1 MLQRLL
7 TLLLLSL
14 ILLPPAARADDAI
27 DQIEALL
34 QSVPKSDTPE
44 NQKLRESYQQALQF
58 AREAERY
65 REQSKAY
72 QQILIDY
79 PKESARLKESLHNY
93 QPADRPPLTSLKEEP
108 LRQAIGLSS
117 NRQLNLR
124 KERQGVMDSLNQ
136 LESTGQEYHLRVDD
150 LRKQLQLTRSQL
162 ERLSFSSESDRQQEA
177 QLLLTRM
184 KEQSLSDRI
193 QMLELEQLSAQQRN
207 DLGKLKLQELNLAIA
222 DEDEWQASLLTQQN
236 QLRRE
241 KTEQALEESER
252 LRKQLTTDM
261 PLLLEQQQQN
271 QALSIQLGTLED
283 QIERVQDE
291 QRSVDKNLFE
301 LNELVNSV
309 REQLEWLQISNAYG
323 ENLRSKLSDLP
334 PLFPLDKLESAIV
347 NARMAKYQ
355 YESEQDGLKDTRQLR
370 DKLLAE
376 EEVTLDRP
384 QLSVLDNLLKARR
397 QLLTRLNDASDTLI
411 QEQTRLKLLYSRQN
425 SKIDEIREI
434 SASHLFWM
442 PDVRPF
448 TPQVMLGIPAALTL
462 AFNPDNWLQLPYAI
476 AENNPLSLTLAGIG
490 LLVLAWSWFKLARH
504 LNQYCDHIAPRIGKV
519 TQDKFSLTSRLLL
532 RSLLASLPLP
542 AMVLM
547 VRGLLE
553 GAWQYPFAVA
563 IARGLGEIWFLL
575 LALVMARH
583 LTLEK
588 GILIHHFRWPKERVQ
603 QVWNQFRTLL
613 LVLIPSFFVQGMANS
628 YQEHAF
634 YDSLG
639 RMAFMIGALWL
650 LLFFARLNR
659 ERLPLTWGQSDMT
672 KPHLLHHFIW
682 NSLMLAPLLAVIGA
696 LFGYFYT
703 SRILLRQLELSL
715 LMGLGCLLV
724 YYLARRWMLI
734 QRRRLAFE
742 RAKSKRAEILA
753 QRGRD
758 DNQEE
763 LSSEIPDVVEET
775 ELDLDTISAQSLGLV
790 RTLLMLG
797 FTMLVVVQWSDL
809 NSAFS
814 FLSNIEVWQVS
825 SKIGGIEQLS
835 AITLQDLMLTAFVFI
850 LTVVTARNLPGLME
864 LTLLQHLSLSPGT
877 GFALTTTSKYLVI
890 LIGALTGFSMLGID
904 WSKTQWL
911 VAALS
916 VGLGF
921 GLQEIFANFVSG
933 LIILFEKP
941 IRLGDT
947 VTIRDLTGTVTKI
960 KTRATTIV
968 DWDRKEIIVP
978 NKAFITEQFINW
990 SLSDAITRVKLRIR
1004 IGLTRDPKLVQRILE
1019 ESIQASTLVLETPTP
1034 EVFLIEFT
1042 DSALIYEI
1050 RLYVNNMDHRMP
1062 ITHEVHSL
1070 VLEKMQQQGLTLP
1083 HQQIDIHLSRG

>member
-1 MLQRLL
+1 
-7 TLLLLSL
+7 
-14 ILLPPAARADDAI
+14 
-27 DQIEALL
+27 
-34 QSVPKSDTPE
+34 
-44 NQKLRESYQQALQF
+44 
-58 AREAERY
+58 
-65 REQSKAY
+65 
-72 QQILIDY
+72 
-79 PKESARLKESLHNY
+79 
-93 QPADRPPLTSLKEEP
+93 
-108 LRQAIGLSS
+108 
-117 NRQLNLR
+117 
-124 KERQGVMDSLNQ
+124 
-136 LESTGQEYHLRVDD
+136 
-150 LRKQLQLTRSQL
+150 
-162 ERLSFSSESDRQQEA
+162 
-177 QLLLTRM
+177 
-184 KEQSLSDRI
+184 
-193 QMLELEQLSAQQRN
+193 
-207 DLGKLKLQELNLAIA
+207 
-222 DEDEWQASLLTQQN
+222 
-236 QLRRE
+236 
-241 KTEQALEESER
+241 
-252 LRKQLTTDM
+252 
-261 PLLLEQQQQN
+261 
-271 QALSIQLGTLED
+271 
-283 QIERVQDE
+283 
-291 QRSVDKNLFE
+291 
-301 LNELVNSV
+301 
-309 REQLEWLQISNAYG
+309 
-323 ENLRSKLSDLP
+323 
-334 PLFPLDKLESAIV
+334 
-347 NARMAKYQ
+347 
-355 YESEQDGLKDTRQLR
+355 
-370 DKLLAE
+370 
-376 EEVTLDRP
+376 
-384 QLSVLDNLLKARR
+384 
-397 QLLTRLNDASDTLI
+397 
-411 QEQTRLKLLYSRQN
+411 
-425 SKIDEIREI
+425 
-434 SASHLFWM
+434 M
-442 PDVRPF
+442 PDVRPL
-448 TPQVMLGIPAALTL
+448 TPAVLLGVPTALSL
-462 AFNPDNWLQLPYAI
+462 LLDPVNWLQLPRAI
-476 AENNPLSLTLAGIG
+476 VENNPMTLTLAGLG
-490 LLVLAWSWFKLARH
+490 LLVLAWCWAKLGRH
-504 LNQYCDHIAPRIGKV
+504 LVQYSHYIAPRIGKV
-519 TQDKFSLTSRLLL
+519 TQDKFSLTSRLLM
-532 RSLLASLPLP
+532 RSLLAALPLP

-547 VRGLLE
+547 VRGLLD

-563 IARGLGEIWFLL
+563 VARGLGEIWFLL
-575 LALVMARH
+575 LALLVARH

-588 GILIHHFRWPKERVQ
+588 GILILHFRWQKERVQ
-603 QVWNQFRTLL
+603 KVWGQFRTLL

-639 RMAFMIGALWL
+639 RLAFIVGALWL

-659 ERLPLTWGQSDMT
+659 EKLPLTWGQADMT

-682 NSLMLAPLLAVIGA
+682 NSLMLAPLLAVLGT

-715 LMGLGCLLV
+715 LAGLGCLLV
-724 YYLARRWMLI
+724 YYLAHRWMLI
-734 QRRRLAFE
+734 QRRRLAFD

-753 QRGRD
+753 QRERED
-758 DNQEE
+758 DD
-763 LSSEIPDVVEET
+763 LSSEIPDVVEEP

-797 FTMLVVVQWSDL
+797 FTMLVLVQWSDL

-814 FLSNIEVWQVS
+814 FLSSIEVWQVS
-825 SKIGGIEQLS
+825 SKVAGIEQLS
-835 AITLQDLMLTAFVFI
+835 AITLQDLMLTAFAFI

-877 GFALTTTSKYLVI
+877 GFALTTVSKYMVI

-1004 IGLTRDPKLVQRILE
+1004 IGLTQEPKRVQQLLE
-1019 ESIQASTLVLETPTP
+1019 QCVQESTLVLDTPTP

-1070 VLEKMQQQGLTLP
+1070 ILEKLNQLGMHLP
-1083 HQQIDIHLSRG
+1083 HQQIDIRMSRG

>member
-7 TLLLLSL
+7 CLMLCLSL
-14 ILLPPAARADDAI
+14 LPFSAAQADDAVT
-27 DQIEALL
+27 QVEELL
-34 QSVPKSDTPE
+34 QSVPKTDSPE
-44 NQKLRESYQQALQF
+44 NQQLRESYQQALQY
-58 AREAERY
+58 ARDAQRY
-65 REQSKAY
+65 REQGKAY

-93 QPADRPPLTSLKEEP
+93 QPQSRPPLSSLKEEA
-108 LRQAIGLSS
+108 LRQAISLSS
-117 NRQLNLR
+117 NRQINLR
-124 KERQGVMDSLNQ
+124 KERQAVTDSLNQ
-136 LESTGQEYHLRVDD
+136 LESTGQEYHVRVDE
-150 LRKQLQLTRSQL
+150 LRKQLLQTRSQL
-162 ERLSFSSESDRQQEA
+162 DRLSFSNESDRLQEA
-177 QLLLTRM
+177 QQLATRL

-207 DLGKLKLQELNLAIA
+207 DLGKLKLQELNLAIT
-222 DEDEWQASLLTQQN
+222 DEDEWQNSLLNQQN

-241 KTEQALEESER
+241 KTEQALAESER
-252 LRKQLTTDM
+252 LRRQLTSDL
-261 PLLLEQQQQN
+261 PLLQEQQQQN
-271 QALSIQLGTLED
+271 QALSLQLGALED

-291 QRSVDKNLFE
+291 QRGIDTSLSGLSD
-301 LNELVNSV
+301 LVNSV

-323 ENLRSKLSDLP
+323 ENLRSKLADLP
-334 PLFPLDKLESAIV
+334 AYFPLEKLESDIV
-347 NARMAKYQ
+347 KARMAKYQ
-355 YESEQDGLKDTRQLR
+355 YETEQDALKDPVQIRNN
-370 DKLLAE
+370 LLSGDE
-376 EEVTLDRP
+376 ITLDRA
-384 QLSVLDNLLKARR
+384 QRAVLDNLLKARR

-442 PDVRPF
+442 PDVRPL
-448 TPQVMLGIPAALTL
+448 TPAVLLGMPTALSL
-462 AFNPDNWLQLPYAI
+462 LLDPVNWLQLPRAI
-476 AENNPLSLTLAGIG
+476 VENNPMTLTLAGLG
-490 LLVLAWSWFKLARH
+490 LLVLAWCWAKLGRH
-504 LNQYCDHIAPRIGKV
+504 LVQYSHYIAPRIGKV
-519 TQDKFSLTSRLLL
+519 TQDKFSLTSRLLV
-532 RSLLASLPLP
+532 RSLLAALPLP

-547 VRGLLE
+547 MRGLLD

-563 IARGLGEIWFLL
+563 VARGLGEIWFLL
-575 LALVMARH
+575 LALLVARH

-588 GILIHHFRWPKERVQ
+588 GILILHFRWPKEPVQRV
-603 QVWNQFRTLL
+603 WGQFRTLL

-628 YQEHAF
+628 YQEHAV

-639 RMAFMIGALWL
+639 RLAFIVGALWL

-659 ERLPLTWGQSDMT
+659 EKLPLTWGQADMT

-682 NSLMLAPLLAVIGA
+682 NSLMLAPLLAVLGS

-715 LMGLGCLLV
+715 LAGLGCLLV
-724 YYLARRWMLI
+724 YYLAHRWMLI
-734 QRRRLAFE
+734 QRRRLAFD

-753 QRGRD
+753 QRERED
-758 DNQEE
+758 DD
-763 LSSEIPDVVEET
+763 LSSEIPDVVEEP

-797 FTMLVVVQWSDL
+797 FTMLVLVQWSDL

-814 FLSNIEVWQVS
+814 FLSSIEVWQVS
-825 SKIGGIEQLS
+825 SKVAGIEQLS
-835 AITLQDLMLTAFVFI
+835 AITLQDLMLTAFAFI

-877 GFALTTTSKYLVI
+877 GFALTTVSKYLVI

-1004 IGLTRDPKLVQRILE
+1004 IGLTQEPKRVQQLLE
-1019 ESIQASTLVLETPTP
+1019 QCVQESTLVLDTPTP

-1070 VLEKMQQQGLTLP
+1070 ILEKLNQLGMHLP
-1083 HQQIDIHLSRG
+1083 HQQIDIRMSRG

>member
-7 TLLLLSL
+7 CLMLCLSL
-14 ILLPPAARADDAI
+14 LPFSAVQADDAVT
-27 DQIEALL
+27 QVEELL
-34 QSVPKSDTPE
+34 QSVPKTDSLE
-44 NQKLRESYQQALQF
+44 NQQLRESYQQALQY
-58 AREAERY
+58 ARDAQRY
-65 REQSKAY
+65 REQGKAY

-93 QPADRPPLTSLKEEP
+93 QPQPRPPLSSLKEET
-108 LRQAIGLSS
+108 LRQAISLSS
-117 NRQLNLR
+117 NRQINLR
-124 KERQGVMDSLNQ
+124 KERQAVTDSLNQ
-136 LESTGQEYHLRVDD
+136 LESTGQEYHVRVDE
-150 LRKQLQLTRSQL
+150 LRKQLLQTRSQL
-162 ERLSFSSESDRQQEA
+162 DRLSFSNESDRLQEA
-177 QLLLTRM
+177 QQLATRL

-207 DLGKLKLQELNLAIA
+207 DLGKLKLQELNLAIT
-222 DEDEWQASLLTQQN
+222 DEDEWQNSLLAQQN

-241 KTEQALEESER
+241 KTVQALAESER
-252 LRKQLTTDM
+252 LRRQLTSDL
-261 PLLLEQQQQN
+261 PLLQEQQQQN
-271 QALSIQLGTLED
+271 QALSLQLGALED

-291 QRSVDKNLFE
+291 QRGLDTSLSG
-301 LNELVNSV
+301 LNDLVNSV

-323 ENLRSKLSDLP
+323 ENLRSKLADLP
-334 PLFPLDKLESAIV
+334 AYFPLEKLESDIV
-347 NARMAKYQ
+347 KARMAKYQ
-355 YESEQDGLKDTRQLR
+355 YETEQDALKDPAQIRNE
-370 DKLLAE
+370 LLSGDE
-376 EEVTLDRP
+376 ITLDRA
-384 QLSVLDNLLKARR
+384 QRAVLDNLLKARR

-442 PDVRPF
+442 PDVRPL
-448 TPQVMLGIPAALTL
+448 TPAVLLGVPTALSL
-462 AFNPDNWLQLPYAI
+462 LLDPVNWLQLPRAI
-476 AENNPLSLTLAGIG
+476 VENNPMTLTLAGLG
-490 LLVLAWSWFKLARH
+490 LLVLAWCWAKLGRH
-504 LNQYCDHIAPRIGKV
+504 LVQYSHYIAPRIGKV
-519 TQDKFSLTSRLLL
+519 TQDKFSLTSRLLM
-532 RSLLASLPLP
+532 RSLLAALPLP

-547 VRGLLE
+547 MRGLLD

-563 IARGLGEIWFLL
+563 VARGLGEIWFLL
-575 LALVMARH
+575 LALLVARH

-588 GILIHHFRWPKERVQ
+588 GILILHFRWQKERVQ
-603 QVWNQFRTLL
+603 KVWGQFRTLL

-639 RMAFMIGALWL
+639 RLAFIVGALWL

-659 ERLPLTWGQSDMT
+659 EKLPLTWGQADMT

-682 NSLMLAPLLAVIGA
+682 NSLMLAPLLAVLGT

-715 LMGLGCLLV
+715 LAGLGCLLV
-724 YYLARRWMLI
+724 YYLAHRWMLI
-734 QRRRLAFE
+734 QRRRLAFD

-753 QRGRD
+753 QRERED
-758 DNQEE
+758 DD
-763 LSSEIPDVVEET
+763 LSSEIPDVVEEP

-797 FTMLVVVQWSDL
+797 FTMLVLVQWSDL

-814 FLSNIEVWQVS
+814 FLSSIEVWQVS
-825 SKIGGIEQLS
+825 SKVAGIEQLS
-835 AITLQDLMLTAFVFI
+835 AITLQDLMLTAFAFI

-877 GFALTTTSKYLVI
+877 GFALTTVSKYLVI

-1004 IGLTRDPKLVQRILE
+1004 IGLTQEPKRVQQLLE
-1019 ESIQASTLVLETPTP
+1019 QCVQESTLVLDTPTP

-1070 VLEKMQQQGLTLP
+1070 ILEKLNQLGMHLP
-1083 HQQIDIHLSRG
+1083 HQQIDIRMSRG

>member
-14 ILLPPAARADDAI
+14 LLLPPAVRADDAI
-27 DQIEALL
+27 AQAESLL

-44 NQKLRESYQQALQF
+44 NQKLRESYQQALQY
-58 AREAERY
+58 AREALRY

-93 QPADRPPLTSLKEEP
+93 QPLSRSPLATLKEEA

-207 DLGKLKLQELNLAIA
+207 DLGKLKLQQLNLAIA
-222 DEDEWQASLLTQQN
+222 DEDEWQASLLAQQN

-241 KTEQALEESER
+241 KTELALKESER

-261 PLLLEQQQQN
+261 PLLLEQQQKN
-271 QALSIQLGTLED
+271 QAISIQLGTLED

-291 QRSVDKNLFE
+291 QRTIDKNLFE
-301 LNELVNSV
+301 LNDLVNSV
-309 REQLEWLQISNAYG
+309 REQLEWLQISTAYG

-334 PLFPLDKLESAIV
+334 AYFPLDKLESEIV
-347 NARMAKYQ
+347 SARMAKYQ
-355 YESEQDGLKDTRQLR
+355 YESEQDGLKDTNLLR
-370 DKLLAE
+370 EKLLSG

-425 SKIDEIREI
+425 SKIDEIREL
-434 SASHLFWM
+434 SASHLFWL

-448 TPQVMLGIPAALTL
+448 TPQVMLGIPAALAL
-462 AFNPDNWLQLPYAI
+462 AFNPNNWLQLPYAI
-476 AENNPLSLTLAGIG
+476 AENSPITLTLAGLG
-490 LLVLAWSWFKLARH
+490 LLVLTWSWIKLARH
-504 LNQYCDHIAPRIGKV
+504 LSQFCDYIAPRIGKV

-532 RSLLASLPLP
+532 RSLIASLPLP

-563 IARGLGEIWFLL
+563 IGRGLGEIWFLL

-583 LTLEK
+583 LTLER
-588 GILIHHFRWPKERVQ
+588 GILILHFRWPKERVQ

-682 NSLMLAPLLAVIGA
+682 NSLMLAPLLAVIGS

-703 SRILLRQLELSL
+703 SRTLLRQLELSL
-715 LMGLGCLLV
+715 LMGLGCLLI

-877 GFALTTTSKYLVI
+877 GFALTTISKYLVI
-890 LIGALTGFSMLGID
+890 LVGALTGFSMLGID

-1019 ESIQASTLVLETPTP
+1019 EAIHASTLVLETPSP

-1070 VLEKMQQQGLTLP
+1070 VLEKMQQQGLPLP

>member
-1 MLQRLL
+1 
-7 TLLLLSL
+7 
-14 ILLPPAARADDAI
+14 
-27 DQIEALL
+27 
-34 QSVPKSDTPE
+34 
-44 NQKLRESYQQALQF
+44 
-58 AREAERY
+58 
-65 REQSKAY
+65 
-72 QQILIDY
+72 
-79 PKESARLKESLHNY
+79 LHNY
-93 QPADRPPLTSLKEEP
+93 QPQPRPPLSSLKEET
-108 LRQAIGLSS
+108 LRQAISLSS
-117 NRQLNLR
+117 NRQINLR
-124 KERQGVMDSLNQ
+124 KERQAVTDSLNQ
-136 LESTGQEYHLRVDD
+136 LESTGQEYHVRVDE
-150 LRKQLQLTRSQL
+150 LRKQLLQTRSQL
-162 ERLSFSSESDRQQEA
+162 DRLSFSNESDRLQEA
-177 QLLLTRM
+177 QQLATRL

-207 DLGKLKLQELNLAIA
+207 DLGKLKLQELNLAIT
-222 DEDEWQASLLTQQN
+222 DEDEWQNSLLAQQN

-241 KTEQALEESER
+241 KTVQALAESER
-252 LRKQLTTDM
+252 LRRQLTSDL
-261 PLLLEQQQQN
+261 PLLQEQQQQN
-271 QALSIQLGTLED
+271 QALSLQLGALED

-291 QRSVDKNLFE
+291 QRGVDTSLSG
-301 LNELVNSV
+301 LNDLVNSV

-323 ENLRSKLSDLP
+323 ENLRSKLADLP
-334 PLFPLDKLESAIV
+334 AYFPLEKLESDIV
-347 NARMAKYQ
+347 KARMAKYQ
-355 YESEQDGLKDTRQLR
+355 YETEQDALKDPAQIRNE
-370 DKLLAE
+370 LLSGDE
-376 EEVTLDRP
+376 ITLDRA
-384 QLSVLDNLLKARR
+384 QRAVLDNLLKARR

-442 PDVRPF
+442 PDVRPL
-448 TPQVMLGIPAALTL
+448 TPAVLLGVPTALSL
-462 AFNPDNWLQLPYAI
+462 LLDPVNWLQLPRAI
-476 AENNPLSLTLAGIG
+476 VENNPMTLTLAGLG
-490 LLVLAWSWFKLARH
+490 LLVLAWCWAKLGRH
-504 LNQYCDHIAPRIGKV
+504 LVQYSHYIAPRIGKV
-519 TQDKFSLTSRLLL
+519 TQDKFSLTSRLLM
-532 RSLLASLPLP
+532 RSLLAALPLP

-547 VRGLLE
+547 VRGLLD

-563 IARGLGEIWFLL
+563 VARGLGEIWFLL
-575 LALVMARH
+575 LALLVARH

-588 GILIHHFRWPKERVQ
+588 GILILHFRWQKERVQ
-603 QVWNQFRTLL
+603 KVWGQFRTLL

-639 RMAFMIGALWL
+639 RLAFIVGALWL

-659 ERLPLTWGQSDMT
+659 EKLPLTWGQADMT

-682 NSLMLAPLLAVIGA
+682 NSLMLAPLLAVLGT

-715 LMGLGCLLV
+715 LAGLGCLLV
-724 YYLARRWMLI
+724 YYLAHRWMLI
-734 QRRRLAFE
+734 QRRRLAFD

-753 QRGRD
+753 QRERED
-758 DNQEE
+758 DD
-763 LSSEIPDVVEET
+763 LSSEIPDVVEEP

-797 FTMLVVVQWSDL
+797 FTMLVLVQWSDL

-814 FLSNIEVWQVS
+814 FLSSIEVWQVS
-825 SKIGGIEQLS
+825 SKVAGIEQLS
-835 AITLQDLMLTAFVFI
+835 AITLQDLMLTAFAFI

-877 GFALTTTSKYLVI
+877 GFALTTVSKYLVI

-1004 IGLTRDPKLVQRILE
+1004 IGLTQEPKRVQQLLE
-1019 ESIQASTLVLETPTP
+1019 QCVQESTLVLDTPTP

-1070 VLEKMQQQGLTLP
+1070 ILEKLNQLGMHLP
-1083 HQQIDIHLSRG
+1083 HQQIDIRMSRG

>member
-7 TLLLLSL
+7 CLMLCLSL
-14 ILLPPAARADDAI
+14 LPFSAVQADDAVT
-27 DQIEALL
+27 QVEELL
-34 QSVPKSDTPE
+34 QSVPKTDSLE
-44 NQKLRESYQQALQF
+44 NQQLRESYQQALQY
-58 AREAERY
+58 ARDAQRY
-65 REQSKAY
+65 REQGKAY

-93 QPADRPPLTSLKEEP
+93 QPQHRPPLSSLKEET
-108 LRQAIGLSS
+108 LRQAISLSS
-117 NRQLNLR
+117 NRQINLR
-124 KERQGVMDSLNQ
+124 KERQAVTDSLNQ
-136 LESTGQEYHLRVDD
+136 LESTGQEYHVRVDE
-150 LRKQLQLTRSQL
+150 LRKQLLQTRSQL
-162 ERLSFSSESDRQQEA
+162 DRLSFSNESDRLQEA
-177 QLLLTRM
+177 QQLATRL

-207 DLGKLKLQELNLAIA
+207 DLGKLKLQELNLAIT
-222 DEDEWQASLLTQQN
+222 DEDEWQNSLLAQQN

-241 KTEQALEESER
+241 KTVQALAESER
-252 LRKQLTTDM
+252 LRRQLTSDL
-261 PLLLEQQQQN
+261 PLLQEQQQQN
-271 QALSIQLGTLED
+271 QALSLQLGALED

-291 QRSVDKNLFE
+291 QRGVDTSLSG
-301 LNELVNSV
+301 LNDLVNSV

-323 ENLRSKLSDLP
+323 ENLRSKLADLP
-334 PLFPLDKLESAIV
+334 AYFPLEKLESDIV
-347 NARMAKYQ
+347 KARMAKYQ
-355 YESEQDGLKDTRQLR
+355 YETEQDALKDPAQIRNE
-370 DKLLAE
+370 LLSGDE
-376 EEVTLDRP
+376 ITLDRA
-384 QLSVLDNLLKARR
+384 QRAVLDNLLKARR

-442 PDVRPF
+442 PDVRPL
-448 TPQVMLGIPAALTL
+448 TPAVLLGVPTALSL
-462 AFNPDNWLQLPYAI
+462 LLDPVNWLQLPRAI
-476 AENNPLSLTLAGIG
+476 VENNPMTLTLAGLG
-490 LLVLAWSWFKLARH
+490 LLVLAWCWAKLGRH
-504 LNQYCDHIAPRIGKV
+504 LVQYSHYIAPRIGKV
-519 TQDKFSLTSRLLL
+519 TQDKFSLTSRLLM
-532 RSLLASLPLP
+532 RSLLAALPLP

-547 VRGLLE
+547 VRGLLD

-563 IARGLGEIWFLL
+563 VARGLGEIWFLL
-575 LALVMARH
+575 LALLVARH

-588 GILIHHFRWPKERVQ
+588 GILILHFRWQKERVQ
-603 QVWNQFRTLL
+603 KVWGQFRTLL

-639 RMAFMIGALWL
+639 RLAFIVGALWL

-659 ERLPLTWGQSDMT
+659 EKLPLTWGQADMT

-682 NSLMLAPLLAVIGA
+682 NSLMLAPLLAVLGT

-715 LMGLGCLLV
+715 LAGLGCLLV
-724 YYLARRWMLI
+724 YYLAHRWMLI
-734 QRRRLAFE
+734 QRRRLAFD

-753 QRGRD
+753 QRERED
-758 DNQEE
+758 DD
-763 LSSEIPDVVEET
+763 LSSEIPDVVEEP

-797 FTMLVVVQWSDL
+797 FTMLVLVQWSDL

-814 FLSNIEVWQVS
+814 FLSSIEVWQVS
-825 SKIGGIEQLS
+825 SKVAGIEQLS
-835 AITLQDLMLTAFVFI
+835 AITLQDLMLTAFAFI

-877 GFALTTTSKYLVI
+877 GFALTTVSKYLVI

-1004 IGLTRDPKLVQRILE
+1004 IGLTQEPKRVQQLLE
-1019 ESIQASTLVLETPTP
+1019 QCVQESTLVLDTPTP

-1070 VLEKMQQQGLTLP
+1070 ILEKLNQLGMHLP
-1083 HQQIDIHLSRG
+1083 HQQIDIRMSRG

>member
-14 ILLPPAARADDAI
+14 ILLPPAVRADDAI

-93 QPADRPPLTSLKEEP
+93 QPADRPPLTSLKEEA

-355 YESEQDGLKDTRQLR
+355 YESEQDGLKDTRLLR

-563 IARGLGEIWFLL
+563 VARGLGEIWFLL

>member
-7 TLLLLSL
+7 CLMLCLSL
-14 ILLPPAARADDAI
+14 LPFSAAQADDAVT
-27 DQIEALL
+27 QVEELL
-34 QSVPKSDTPE
+34 QSVPKTDSPE
-44 NQKLRESYQQALQF
+44 NQQLRESYQQALQY
-58 AREAERY
+58 ARDAQRY
-65 REQSKAY
+65 REQGKAY

-93 QPADRPPLTSLKEEP
+93 QPQSRPPLSSLKEEA

-117 NRQLNLR
+117 NRQINLR
-124 KERQGVMDSLNQ
+124 KERQAVTDSLNQ
-136 LESTGQEYHLRVDD
+136 LESTGQEYHVRVDE
-150 LRKQLQLTRSQL
+150 LRKQLLQTRSQL
-162 ERLSFSSESDRQQEA
+162 DRLSFSNESDRLQEA
-177 QLLLTRM
+177 QQLATRL

-207 DLGKLKLQELNLAIA
+207 DLGKLRLQELNLAIT
-222 DEDEWQASLLTQQN
+222 DEDEWQNSLLNQQN

-241 KTEQALEESER
+241 KTEQALAESER
-252 LRKQLTTDM
+252 LRRQLTSDL
-261 PLLLEQQQQN
+261 PLLQEQQQQN
-271 QALSIQLGTLED
+271 QALSLQLGALED

-291 QRSVDKNLFE
+291 QRGIDTSLSG
-301 LNELVNSV
+301 LNDLVNSV

-323 ENLRSKLSDLP
+323 ENLRSKLADLP
-334 PLFPLDKLESAIV
+334 NYFPLEKLESDIV
-347 NARMAKYQ
+347 KARMAKYQ
-355 YESEQDGLKDTRQLR
+355 YETEQDALKDTVQIRNN
-370 DKLLAE
+370 LLSGDE
-376 EEVTLDRP
+376 ITLDRA
-384 QLSVLDNLLKARR
+384 QQAVLDNLLKARR

-442 PDVRPF
+442 PDVRPL
-448 TPQVMLGIPAALTL
+448 TPAVLLGVPTALSL
-462 AFNPDNWLQLPYAI
+462 LLDPVNWLQLPRAI
-476 AENNPLSLTLAGIG
+476 VENNPMTLTLAGLG
-490 LLVLAWSWFKLARH
+490 LLVLAWCWAKLGRH
-504 LNQYCDHIAPRIGKV
+504 LVQYSHYIAPRIGKV
-519 TQDKFSLTSRLLL
+519 TQDKFSLTSRLLV
-532 RSLLASLPLP
+532 RSLLAALPLP

-547 VRGLLE
+547 MRGLLD

-563 IARGLGEIWFLL
+563 VARGLGEIWFLL
-575 LALVMARH
+575 LALLVARH

-588 GILIHHFRWPKERVQ
+588 GILILHFRWPKEPVQRV
-603 QVWNQFRTLL
+603 WGQFRTLL

-639 RMAFMIGALWL
+639 RLAFIVGALWL

-659 ERLPLTWGQSDMT
+659 EKLPLTWGQADMT

-682 NSLMLAPLLAVIGA
+682 NSLMLAPLLAVLGS

-715 LMGLGCLLV
+715 LAGLGCLLV
-724 YYLARRWMLI
+724 YYLAHRWMLI
-734 QRRRLAFE
+734 QRRRLAFD

-753 QRGRD
+753 QRERD
-758 DNQEE
+758 EDD
-763 LSSEIPDVVEET
+763 LSSEIPDVVEEP

-814 FLSNIEVWQVS
+814 FLSSIEVWQVS
-825 SKIGGIEQLS
+825 SKVAGIEQLS
-835 AITLQDLMLTAFVFI
+835 AITLQDLMLTAFAFI

-877 GFALTTTSKYLVI
+877 GFALTTVSKYLVI

-1004 IGLTRDPKLVQRILE
+1004 IGLTQEPKRVQLLLE
-1019 ESIQASTLVLETPTP
+1019 QCVQESTLVLDTPTP

-1070 VLEKMQQQGLTLP
+1070 ILEKLNQLGMHLP
-1083 HQQIDIHLSRG
+1083 HQQIDIRMSRG

>member
-7 TLLLLSL
+7 TFLLLSL
-14 ILLPPAARADDAI
+14 LLLPAAQADDAI
-27 DQIEALL
+27 AQTEALL

-44 NQKLRESYQQALQF
+44 NQKLRESYQQALQY
-58 AREAERY
+58 AREALRY

-93 QPADRPPLTSLKEEP
+93 QPLSRPPLATLKEEA

-162 ERLSFSSESDRQQEA
+162 ERLSFSSESDRLQESQQ
-177 QLLLTRM
+177 LVTRM

-207 DLGKLKLQELNLAIA
+207 DLGKLKLQQLNLAIA
-222 DEDEWQASLLTQQN
+222 DEDEWQASLLAQQN

-241 KTEQALEESER
+241 KTELALKESER

-261 PLLLEQQQQN
+261 PLLLEQQQKN

-291 QRSVDKNLFE
+291 QRTIDKNLFE
-301 LNELVNSV
+301 LNDLVNSV
-309 REQLEWLQISNAYG
+309 REQLEWLQISTAYG

-334 PLFPLDKLESAIV
+334 AYFPLDKLESEIV

-355 YESEQDGLKDTRQLR
+355 YESEQDGLKDTNLLR
-370 DKLLAE
+370 EKLLSG

-425 SKIDEIREI
+425 SKIDEIREL
-434 SASHLFWM
+434 SASHLFWL

-448 TPQVMLGIPAALTL
+448 TPQVMLGIPAALAL
-462 AFNPDNWLQLPYAI
+462 AFNPNNWLQLPYAI
-476 AENNPLSLTLAGIG
+476 AENSPITLTLASLG
-490 LLVLAWSWFKLARH
+490 LLVLTWSWIKLARH
-504 LNQYCDHIAPRIGKV
+504 LSQFCDYIAPRIGKV

-532 RSLLASLPLP
+532 RSLIASLPLP

-563 IARGLGEIWFLL
+563 IGRGLGEIWFLL

-583 LTLEK
+583 LTLER
-588 GILIHHFRWPKERVQ
+588 GILILHFRWPKERVQ

-682 NSLMLAPLLAVIGA
+682 NSLMLAPLLAVIGS

-703 SRILLRQLELSL
+703 SRTLLRQLELSL
-715 LMGLGCLLV
+715 LMGLGCLLI

-742 RAKSKRAEILA
+742 RAKSKRAEMLA

-850 LTVVTARNLPGLME
+850 LTVVTSRNLPGLME

-877 GFALTTTSKYLVI
+877 GFALTTISKYLVI
-890 LIGALTGFSMLGID
+890 LVGALTGFSMLGID

-1019 ESIQASTLVLETPTP
+1019 EAIHASTLVLETPSP

>member
-7 TLLLLSL
+7 CLMLCLSL
-14 ILLPPAARADDAI
+14 LPFFAKADDAI
-27 DQIEALL
+27 TQVEELL
-34 QSVPKSDTPE
+34 QNVPKTESPE
-44 NQKLRESYQQALQF
+44 NQQLRESYQQALQY
-58 AREAERY
+58 ARDAQRY
-65 REQSKAY
+65 REQGKAY
-72 QQILIDY
+72 QQLLIDY

-93 QPADRPPLTSLKEEP
+93 QPQSRPSLASLKEDA
-108 LRQAIGLSS
+108 LRQAISLSS

-124 KERQGVMDSLNQ
+124 KERQGVTDALNQ
-136 LESTGQEYHLRVDD
+136 LESTGQEYHQRVDE
-150 LRKQLQLTRSQL
+150 LRKQLQQTRTQL
-162 ERLSFSSESDRQQEA
+162 DRLSFSNGSDRLQEA
-177 QLLLTRM
+177 QQLATRL

-207 DLGKLKLQELNLAIA
+207 DLGKLKLQELNLAIT
-222 DEDEWQASLLTQQN
+222 DEDEWQASLLAQQN

-241 KTEQALEESER
+241 KTELALAESDR
-252 LRKQLTTDM
+252 LRRQLTSDL
-261 PLLLEQQQQN
+261 PLLQEQQQQN
-271 QALSIQLGTLED
+271 QALSIQLGALED

-291 QRSVDKNLFE
+291 QRGVDKSLSG
-301 LNELVNSV
+301 LNDLVNSV

-323 ENLRSKLSDLP
+323 ENLRSKLADLP
-334 PLFPLDKLESAIV
+334 AYFPLDKLESAIV
-347 NARMAKYQ
+347 KARMAKYQ
-355 YESEQDGLKDTRQLR
+355 YETEQDALKDPAQVRNN
-370 DKLLAE
+370 LLE
-376 EEVTLDRP
+376 GVSLDRT
-384 QLSVLDNLLKARR
+384 QRSVLDNLLKARR

-411 QEQTRLKLLYSRQN
+411 QEQTRLKLIYSRQN
-425 SKIDEIREI
+425 SKIDEVREL

-442 PDVRPF
+442 PDVRPLS
-448 TPQVMLGIPAALTL
+448 PAVMLGVPAALGL
-462 AFNPDNWLQLPYAI
+462 ALDPINWLQLPKAI
-476 AENNPLSLTLAGIG
+476 ADNSPMSLTLAGLG
-490 LLVLAWSWFKLARH
+490 LLGLIWCWMKLARH
-504 LNQYCDHIAPRIGKV
+504 LTEYSQYIAPRIGKV
-519 TQDKFSLTSRLLL
+519 TQDKFSLTSRLLI
-532 RSLLASLPLP
+532 RSLLAALPLP

-547 VRGLLE
+547 LHGLLDS
-553 GAWQYPFAVA
+553 AWQYPFAVA
-563 IARGLGEIWFLL
+563 VARGLREIWFLL
-575 LALVMARH
+575 LALLVARH
-583 LTLEK
+583 LTLDK
-588 GILIHHFRWPKERVQ
+588 GILILHFRWQKERVQ
-603 QVWNQFRTLL
+603 RVWGQFRTLL
-613 LVLIPSFFVQGMANS
+613 LVLIPCFFVQGMASS

-639 RMAFMIGALWL
+639 RLAFIVGALWL

-659 ERLPLTWGQSDMT
+659 ERLPLTWGQADMS

-682 NSLMLAPLLAVIGA
+682 NSLMLAPLLAVLGS

-703 SRILLRQLELSL
+703 SRTLLRQLELSL
-715 LMGLGCLLV
+715 LTGLGCLLV
-724 YYLARRWMLI
+724 YYLAHRWMLI
-734 QRRRLAFE
+734 QRRRLAFD
-742 RAKSKRAEILA
+742 RAKHKRAEILA
-753 QRGRD
+753 QRERD
-758 DNQEE
+758 EE
-763 LSSEIPDVVEET
+763 DLSSEIPDVVDEP

-797 FTMLVVVQWSDL
+797 FTMLVLVQWSDL

-814 FLSNIEVWQVS
+814 FLSSIEVWQVS
-825 SKIGGIEQLS
+825 SKVAGIEQLS

-864 LTLLQHLSLSPGT
+864 LSLLQHLSLSPGT
-877 GFALTTTSKYLVI
+877 GFALTTVSKYLVL

-1004 IGLTRDPKLVQRILE
+1004 IGLTQDPKRVQQLLE
-1019 ESIQASTLVLETPTP
+1019 QCVQESTLVLDTPTP

-1070 VLEKMQQQGLTLP
+1070 ILDKLTTLGMHLP
-1083 HQQIDIHLSRG
+1083 HQQIDIRMSRG

>member
-7 TLLLLSL
+7 TFLLLSL
-14 ILLPPAARADDAI
+14 LLLPAAQADDAI
-27 DQIEALL
+27 AQTEALL

-44 NQKLRESYQQALQF
+44 NQKLRESYQQALQY
-58 AREAERY
+58 AREALRY

-93 QPADRPPLTSLKEEP
+93 QPAARPPLASLKEEA

-162 ERLSFSSESDRQQEA
+162 ERLSFSSESDRLQESQQ
-177 QLLLTRM
+177 LVTRM

-207 DLGKLKLQELNLAIA
+207 DLGKLKLQQLNLAIA
-222 DEDEWQASLLTQQN
+222 DEDEWQASLLAQQN

-241 KTEQALEESER
+241 KTELALKESER

-261 PLLLEQQQQN
+261 PLLLEQQQKN

-291 QRSVDKNLFE
+291 QRTIDKNLFE
-301 LNELVNSV
+301 LNDLVNSV
-309 REQLEWLQISNAYG
+309 REQLEWLQISTAYG

-334 PLFPLDKLESAIV
+334 AYFPLDKLESEIV

-355 YESEQDGLKDTRQLR
+355 YESEQDGLKDTNLLR
-370 DKLLAE
+370 EKLLSG

-425 SKIDEIREI
+425 SKIDEIREL
-434 SASHLFWM
+434 SASHLFWL

-448 TPQVMLGIPAALTL
+448 TPQVMLGIPAALAL
-462 AFNPDNWLQLPYAI
+462 AFNPNNWLQLPYAI
-476 AENNPLSLTLAGIG
+476 AENSPITLTLASLG
-490 LLVLAWSWFKLARH
+490 LLVLTWSWIKLARH
-504 LNQYCDHIAPRIGKV
+504 LSQFCDYIAPRIGKV

-532 RSLLASLPLP
+532 RSLIASLPLP

-563 IARGLGEIWFLL
+563 IGRGLGEIWFLL
-575 LALVMARH
+575 LVLVMARH
-583 LTLEK
+583 LTLER
-588 GILIHHFRWPKERVQ
+588 GILILHFRWPKERVQ

-682 NSLMLAPLLAVIGA
+682 NSLMLAPLLAVIGS

-703 SRILLRQLELSL
+703 SRTLLRQLELSL
-715 LMGLGCLLV
+715 LMGLGCLLI

-742 RAKSKRAEILA
+742 RAKSKRAEMLA

-775 ELDLDTISAQSLGLV
+775 ELDLDIISAQSLGLV

-877 GFALTTTSKYLVI
+877 GFALTTISKYLVI
-890 LIGALTGFSMLGID
+890 LVGALTGFSMLGID

-1019 ESIQASTLVLETPTP
+1019 EAIHASTLVLETPSP

>member
-7 TLLLLSL
+7 CLMLCLSL
-14 ILLPPAARADDAI
+14 LPFSAAQADDAVT
-27 DQIEALL
+27 QVEELL
-34 QSVPKSDTPE
+34 QSVPKTDSPE
-44 NQKLRESYQQALQF
+44 NQQLRESYQQALQY
-58 AREAERY
+58 ARDAQRY
-65 REQSKAY
+65 REQGKAY

-93 QPADRPPLTSLKEEP
+93 QPQSRPPLSSLKEEA
-108 LRQAIGLSS
+108 LRQAISLSS
-117 NRQLNLR
+117 NRQINLR
-124 KERQGVMDSLNQ
+124 KERQAVTDSLNQ
-136 LESTGQEYHLRVDD
+136 LESTGQEYHVRVDE
-150 LRKQLQLTRSQL
+150 LRKQLLQTRSQL
-162 ERLSFSSESDRQQEA
+162 DRLSFSNESDRLQEA
-177 QLLLTRM
+177 QQLATRL

-207 DLGKLKLQELNLAIA
+207 DLGKLRLQELNLAIT
-222 DEDEWQASLLTQQN
+222 DEDEWQNSLLAQQN

-241 KTEQALEESER
+241 KTEQALAESER
-252 LRKQLTTDM
+252 LRRQLTSDL
-261 PLLLEQQQQN
+261 PLLQEQQQQN
-271 QALSIQLGTLED
+271 QALSLQLGALED

-291 QRSVDKNLFE
+291 QRGIDTSLSG
-301 LNELVNSV
+301 LNDLVNSV

-323 ENLRSKLSDLP
+323 ENLRSKLADLP
-334 PLFPLDKLESAIV
+334 AYFPLEKLESDIV
-347 NARMAKYQ
+347 KARMAKYQ
-355 YESEQDGLKDTRQLR
+355 YETEQDALKDPVQIRNH
-370 DKLLAE
+370 LLSGDE
-376 EEVTLDRP
+376 ITLDRA
-384 QLSVLDNLLKARR
+384 QRAVLDNLLKARR

-442 PDVRPF
+442 PDVRPL
-448 TPQVMLGIPAALTL
+448 TPAVLLGVPTALSL
-462 AFNPDNWLQLPYAI
+462 LLDPVNWLQLPRAI
-476 AENNPLSLTLAGIG
+476 VENNPMTLTLAGLG
-490 LLVLAWSWFKLARH
+490 LLVLAWCWAKLGRH
-504 LNQYCDHIAPRIGKV
+504 LVQYSHYIAPRIGKV
-519 TQDKFSLTSRLLL
+519 TQDKFSLTSRLLV
-532 RSLLASLPLP
+532 RSLLAALPLP

-547 VRGLLE
+547 MRGLLD

-563 IARGLGEIWFLL
+563 VARGLGEIWFLL
-575 LALVMARH
+575 LALLVARH

-588 GILIHHFRWPKERVQ
+588 GILILHFRWPKEPVQRV
-603 QVWNQFRTLL
+603 WGQFRTLL

-639 RMAFMIGALWL
+639 RLAFVVGALWL

-659 ERLPLTWGQSDMT
+659 ERLPLTWGQADMT

-682 NSLMLAPLLAVIGA
+682 NSLMLAPLLAVLGT

-715 LMGLGCLLV
+715 LAGLGCLLV
-724 YYLARRWMLI
+724 YYLAHRWMLI
-734 QRRRLAFE
+734 QRRRLAFD

-753 QRGRD
+753 QRERED
-758 DNQEE
+758 DD
-763 LSSEIPDVVEET
+763 LSSEIPDVVEEP

-814 FLSNIEVWQVS
+814 FLSSIEVWQVS
-825 SKIGGIEQLS
+825 SKVAGIEQLS
-835 AITLQDLMLTAFVFI
+835 AITLQDLMLTAFAFI

-877 GFALTTTSKYLVI
+877 GFALTTVSKYLVI

-1004 IGLTRDPKLVQRILE
+1004 IGLTQEPKRVQQLLE
-1019 ESIQASTLVLETPTP
+1019 QCVQESTLVLDTPTP

-1070 VLEKMQQQGLTLP
+1070 VLEKLNQLGMPLP
-1083 HQQIDIHLSRG
+1083 HQQIDIRMSRG

>member
-7 TLLLLSL
+7 CLLIFVSL
-14 ILLPPAARADDAI
+14 FPSLAQANDAI
-27 DQIEALL
+27 TQVEELL
-34 QSVPKSDTPE
+34 QSVPKTDIPE
-44 NQKLRESYQQALQF
+44 NQQLRESYQQALQY
-58 AREAERY
+58 ARDAQRY
-65 REQSKAY
+65 REQGKVY

-93 QPADRPPLTSLKEEP
+93 QPQSRPPLSSLKEEA
-108 LRQAIGLSS
+108 LRQAISLSS
-117 NRQLNLR
+117 NRQINLR
-124 KERQGVMDSLNQ
+124 KERQAVMDGLNQ
-136 LESTGQEYHLRVDD
+136 LESTGQEYHLRVDE
-150 LRKQLQLTRSQL
+150 LRKQLLQTRAQLD
-162 ERLSFSSESDRQQEA
+162 RLSFSNESDRLQEA
-177 QLLLTRM
+177 HQLATRL

-207 DLGKLKLQELNLAIA
+207 DLGKLKLQELNLAIT
-222 DEDEWQASLLTQQN
+222 DEDEWQNSLLTQQN
-236 QLRRE
+236 LLRRE
-241 KTEQALEESER
+241 KTEQALAESER
-252 LRKQLTTDM
+252 LRRQLTSDL
-261 PLLLEQQQQN
+261 PLLQEQQQQN
-271 QALSIQLGTLED
+271 QALSLQLGALEE

-291 QRSVDKNLFE
+291 QRDIDTSLSG
-301 LNELVNSV
+301 LNDLVNSV

-323 ENLRSKLSDLP
+323 ENLRSKLADLP
-334 PLFPLDKLESAIV
+334 NYFPLEKLESAIV
-347 NARMAKYQ
+347 KARMAKYQ
-355 YESEQDGLKDTRQLR
+355 YETEQDALKDPDQIRNS
-370 DKLLAE
+370 LLSGDDI
-376 EEVTLDRP
+376 TLDRA
-384 QLSVLDNLLKARR
+384 QQAVLDNLLKARR

-425 SKIDEIREI
+425 SKIDEIRDI

-442 PDVRPF
+442 PDVRPL
-448 TPQVMLGIPAALTL
+448 TPTVLLGVPTALSLLIDPA
-462 AFNPDNWLQLPYAI
+462 NWLQLPRAI
-476 AENNPLSLTLAGIG
+476 VENNPMNLTLAGLG
-490 LLVLAWSWFKLARH
+490 LLVLAWCWAKLGRH
-504 LNQYCDHIAPRIGKV
+504 LVQYSHYIAPRIGKV
-519 TQDKFSLTSRLLL
+519 TQDKFSLTSRLLV
-532 RSLLASLPLP
+532 RSLLAALPLP

-547 VRGLLE
+547 MRGLLD

-563 IARGLGEIWFLL
+563 VARGLGEIWFLL
-575 LALVMARH
+575 LALLVARH

-588 GILIHHFRWPKERVQ
+588 GILILHFRWPKEPVQRV
-603 QVWNQFRTLL
+603 WGQFRTLL

-639 RMAFMIGALWL
+639 RLAFIIGALWL

-659 ERLPLTWGQSDMT
+659 EKLPLTWGQADMT

-682 NSLMLAPLLAVIGA
+682 NSLMLAPLLAVLGS

-703 SRILLRQLELSL
+703 SRTLLRQLELSL
-715 LMGLGCLLV
+715 LLGLGCLLV
-724 YYLARRWMLI
+724 YYLAHRWMLI
-734 QRRRLAFE
+734 QRRRLAFD

-753 QRGRD
+753 QRERD
-758 DNQEE
+758 EDD
-763 LSSEIPDVVEET
+763 LSSEIPDVVEEP

-797 FTMLVVVQWSDL
+797 FTILVVVQWSDL

-814 FLSNIEVWQVS
+814 FLSSIEVWQVS
-825 SKIGGIEQLS
+825 SKVAGIEQLS
-835 AITLQDLMLTAFVFI
+835 AITLQDLMLTAFAFI
-850 LTVVTARNLPGLME
+850 LTVVTARSLPGLME

-877 GFALTTTSKYLVI
+877 GFALTTVSKYMVI

-1004 IGLTRDPKLVQRILE
+1004 IGLTQEPKRVQQLLE
-1019 ESIQASTLVLETPTP
+1019 QCVQESSLVLDTPTP
-1034 EVFLIEFT
+1034 EVFLVEFT

-1070 VLEKMQQQGLTLP
+1070 ILEKLHRLGMHLP
-1083 HQQIDIHLSRG
+1083 HQQIDIRMSRG

>member
-7 TLLLLSL
+7 CLMLCLSL
-14 ILLPPAARADDAI
+14 LPFSAVQADDAVT
-27 DQIEALL
+27 QVEELL
-34 QSVPKSDTPE
+34 QSVPKTDSLE
-44 NQKLRESYQQALQF
+44 NQQLRESYQQALQY
-58 AREAERY
+58 ARDAQRY
-65 REQSKAY
+65 REQGKAY

-93 QPADRPPLTSLKEEP
+93 QPQPRPPLSSLKEET
-108 LRQAIGLSS
+108 LRQAISLSS
-117 NRQLNLR
+117 NRQINLR
-124 KERQGVMDSLNQ
+124 KERQAVTDSLNQ
-136 LESTGQEYHLRVDD
+136 LESTGQEYHVRVDE
-150 LRKQLQLTRSQL
+150 LRKQLLQTRSL
-162 ERLSFSSESDRQQEA
+162 LDRLSFSNESDRLQEA
-177 QLLLTRM
+177 QQLATRL

-207 DLGKLKLQELNLAIA
+207 DLGKLKLQELNLAIT
-222 DEDEWQASLLTQQN
+222 DEDEWQNSLLAQQN

-241 KTEQALEESER
+241 KTVQALAESER
-252 LRKQLTTDM
+252 LRRQLTSDL
-261 PLLLEQQQQN
+261 PLLQEQQQQN
-271 QALSIQLGTLED
+271 QALSLQLGALED

-291 QRSVDKNLFE
+291 QRGVDTSLSG
-301 LNELVNSV
+301 LNDLVNSV

-323 ENLRSKLSDLP
+323 ENLRSKLADLP
-334 PLFPLDKLESAIV
+334 AYFPLEKLESDIV
-347 NARMAKYQ
+347 KARMAKYQ
-355 YESEQDGLKDTRQLR
+355 YETEQDALKDPAQIRNE
-370 DKLLAE
+370 LLSGDE
-376 EEVTLDRP
+376 ITLDRA
-384 QLSVLDNLLKARR
+384 QRAVLDNLLKARR

-442 PDVRPF
+442 PDVRPL
-448 TPQVMLGIPAALTL
+448 TPAVLLGVPTALSL
-462 AFNPDNWLQLPYAI
+462 LLDPVNWLQLPRAI
-476 AENNPLSLTLAGIG
+476 VENNPMTLTLAGLG
-490 LLVLAWSWFKLARH
+490 LLVLAWCWAKLGRH
-504 LNQYCDHIAPRIGKV
+504 LVQYSHYIAPRIGKV
-519 TQDKFSLTSRLLL
+519 TQDKFSLTSRLLM
-532 RSLLASLPLP
+532 RSLLAALPLP

-547 VRGLLE
+547 VRGLLD

-563 IARGLGEIWFLL
+563 VARGLGEIWFLL
-575 LALVMARH
+575 LALLVARH

-588 GILIHHFRWPKERVQ
+588 GILILHFRWQKERVQ
-603 QVWNQFRTLL
+603 KVWGQFRTLL

-639 RMAFMIGALWL
+639 RLAFIVGALWL

-659 ERLPLTWGQSDMT
+659 EKLPLTWGQADMT

-682 NSLMLAPLLAVIGA
+682 NSLMLAPLLAVLGT

-715 LMGLGCLLV
+715 LAGLGCLLV
-724 YYLARRWMLI
+724 YYLAHRWMLI
-734 QRRRLAFE
+734 QRRRLAFD

-753 QRGRD
+753 QRERED
-758 DNQEE
+758 DD
-763 LSSEIPDVVEET
+763 LSSEIPDVVEEP

-797 FTMLVVVQWSDL
+797 FTMLVLVQWSDL

-814 FLSNIEVWQVS
+814 FLSSIEVWQVS
-825 SKIGGIEQLS
+825 SKVAGIEQLS
-835 AITLQDLMLTAFVFI
+835 AITLQDLMLTAFAFI

-877 GFALTTTSKYLVI
+877 GFALTTVSKYLVI

-1004 IGLTRDPKLVQRILE
+1004 IGLTQEPKRVQQLLE
-1019 ESIQASTLVLETPTP
+1019 QCVQESTLVLDTPTP

-1070 VLEKMQQQGLTLP
+1070 ILEKLNQLGMHLP
-1083 HQQIDIHLSRG
+1083 HQQIDIRMSRG

>member
-7 TLLLLSL
+7 TFLLLSL
-14 ILLPPAARADDAI
+14 LLLPAAQADDAI
-27 DQIEALL
+27 AQTEALL

-44 NQKLRESYQQALQF
+44 NQKLRESYQQALQY
-58 AREAERY
+58 AREALRY

-93 QPADRPPLTSLKEEP
+93 QPLSRPPLATLKEEA

-162 ERLSFSSESDRQQEA
+162 ERLSFSSESDRLQESQQ
-177 QLLLTRM
+177 LVTRM

-207 DLGKLKLQELNLAIA
+207 DLGKLKLQQLNLAIA
-222 DEDEWQASLLTQQN
+222 DEDEWQASLLAQQN

-241 KTEQALEESER
+241 KTELALKESER

-261 PLLLEQQQQN
+261 PLLLEQQQKN

-291 QRSVDKNLFE
+291 QRTIDKNLFE
-301 LNELVNSV
+301 LNDLVNSV
-309 REQLEWLQISNAYG
+309 REQLEWLQISTAYG

-334 PLFPLDKLESAIV
+334 AYFPLDKLESEIV

-355 YESEQDGLKDTRQLR
+355 YESEQDGLKDTNLLR
-370 DKLLAE
+370 EKLLSG

-425 SKIDEIREI
+425 SKIDEIREL
-434 SASHLFWM
+434 SASHLFWL

-448 TPQVMLGIPAALTL
+448 TPQVMLGIPAALAL
-462 AFNPDNWLQLPYAI
+462 AFNPNNWLQLPYAI
-476 AENNPLSLTLAGIG
+476 AENSPITLTLASLG
-490 LLVLAWSWFKLARH
+490 LLVLTWSWIKLARH
-504 LNQYCDHIAPRIGKV
+504 LSQFCDYIAPRIGKV

-532 RSLLASLPLP
+532 RSLIASLPLP

-563 IARGLGEIWFLL
+563 IGRGLGEIWFLL

-583 LTLEK
+583 LTLER
-588 GILIHHFRWPKERVQ
+588 GILILHFRWPKERVQ

-682 NSLMLAPLLAVIGA
+682 NSLMLAPLLAVIGS

-703 SRILLRQLELSL
+703 SRTLLRQLELSL
-715 LMGLGCLLV
+715 LMGLGCLLI

-742 RAKSKRAEILA
+742 RAKSKRAEMLA

-877 GFALTTTSKYLVI
+877 GFALTTISKYLVI
-890 LIGALTGFSMLGID
+890 LVGALTGFSMLGID

-1019 ESIQASTLVLETPTP
+1019 EAIHASTLVLETPSP

-1070 VLEKMQQQGLTLP
+1070 VLEKMQQQGLPLP

>member
-7 TLLLLSL
+7 CLLICFS
-14 ILLPPAARADDAI
+14 LLPSLAQADDAI
-27 DQIEALL
+27 TQVEELL
-34 QSVPKSDTPE
+34 QGVPKTDTPE
-44 NQKLRESYQQALQF
+44 NQQLRESYQQALQY
-58 AREAERY
+58 ARDAQRY
-65 REQSKAY
+65 REQGKVY

-93 QPADRPPLTSLKEEP
+93 QPQSRPPLSSLKEEA
-108 LRQAIGLSS
+108 LRQAISLSS
-117 NRQLNLR
+117 NRQINLR
-124 KERQGVMDSLNQ
+124 KERQAVMDGLNQ
-136 LESTGQEYHLRVDD
+136 LESTGQEYHLRVDE
-150 LRKQLQLTRSQL
+150 LRKQLLQTRAQLD
-162 ERLSFSSESDRQQEA
+162 RLSFSNESDRLQEA
-177 QLLLTRM
+177 HQLATRL

-207 DLGKLKLQELNLAIA
+207 DLGKLKLQELNLAIT
-222 DEDEWQASLLTQQN
+222 DEDEWQNSLLTQQN
-236 QLRRE
+236 LLRRE
-241 KTEQALEESER
+241 KTEQALAESER
-252 LRKQLTTDM
+252 LRRQLTSDL
-261 PLLLEQQQQN
+261 PLLQEQQQQN
-271 QALSIQLGTLED
+271 QALSLQLGALEE

-291 QRSVDKNLFE
+291 QRDIDKSLSG
-301 LNELVNSV
+301 LNDLVNSV

-323 ENLRSKLSDLP
+323 ENLRSKLADLP
-334 PLFPLDKLESAIV
+334 NYFPLEKLESAIV
-347 NARMAKYQ
+347 KARMAKYQ
-355 YESEQDGLKDTRQLR
+355 YETEQDALKDPDQIRNN
-370 DKLLAE
+370 LLSGDDI
-376 EEVTLDRP
+376 TLDRA
-384 QLSVLDNLLKARR
+384 QQAVLDNLLKARR

-425 SKIDEIREI
+425 SKIDEIRDI

-442 PDVRPF
+442 PDVRPL
-448 TPQVMLGIPAALTL
+448 TPTVLLGVPTALSLLIDPA
-462 AFNPDNWLQLPYAI
+462 NWLQLPRAI
-476 AENNPLSLTLAGIG
+476 VENNPMNLTLAGLG
-490 LLVLAWSWFKLARH
+490 LLVLAWCWTKLARH
-504 LNQYCDHIAPRIGKV
+504 LTEYSQYIAPRIGKV
-519 TQDKFSLTSRLLL
+519 TQDKFSLTSRLLV
-532 RSLLASLPLP
+532 RSLLAALPLP
-542 AMVLM
+542 AMALM
-547 VRGLLE
+547 MRGLLD

-563 IARGLGEIWFLL
+563 VARGLGEIWFLL
-575 LALVMARH
+575 LALLVVRH

-588 GILIHHFRWPKERVQ
+588 GILILHFRWPKEPVQRV
-603 QVWNQFRTLL
+603 WGQFRTLL

-639 RMAFMIGALWL
+639 RLAFIVGALWL

-659 ERLPLTWGQSDMT
+659 EKLPLTWGQADMT

-682 NSLMLAPLLAVIGA
+682 NSLMLAPLLAVLGS

-703 SRILLRQLELSL
+703 SRTLLRQLELSL
-715 LMGLGCLLV
+715 LLGLGCLLV
-724 YYLARRWMLI
+724 YYLAHRWMLI
-734 QRRRLAFE
+734 QRRRLAFD

-753 QRGRD
+753 QRERD
-758 DNQEE
+758 EDD
-763 LSSEIPDVVEET
+763 LSSEIPDVVEEP

-814 FLSNIEVWQVS
+814 FLSSIEVWQVS
-825 SKIGGIEQLS
+825 SKVAGIEQLS
-835 AITLQDLMLTAFVFI
+835 AITLQDLMLTAFAFI
-850 LTVVTARNLPGLME
+850 LTVVTARSLPGLME

-877 GFALTTTSKYLVI
+877 GFALTTVSKYMVI

-1004 IGLTRDPKLVQRILE
+1004 IGLSQEPKRVQQLLE
-1019 ESIQASTLVLETPTP
+1019 QCVQESSLVLDTPTP
-1034 EVFLIEFT
+1034 EVFLVEFT

-1070 VLEKMQQQGLTLP
+1070 VLEKLRQQGLGLP
-1083 HQQIDIHLSRG
+1083 HQQIDIRMSRG

>member
-7 TLLLLSL
+7 CLLICFS
-14 ILLPPAARADDAI
+14 LLPSLAQADDAI
-27 DQIEALL
+27 TQVEELL
-34 QSVPKSDTPE
+34 QGVPKTDTPE
-44 NQKLRESYQQALQF
+44 NQQLRESYQQALQY
-58 AREAERY
+58 ARDAQRY
-65 REQSKAY
+65 REQGKVY

-93 QPADRPPLTSLKEEP
+93 QPQSRPPLSSLKEEA
-108 LRQAIGLSS
+108 LRQAISLSS
-117 NRQLNLR
+117 NRQINLR
-124 KERQGVMDSLNQ
+124 KERQAVMDGLNQ
-136 LESTGQEYHLRVDD
+136 LESTGQEYHLRVDE
-150 LRKQLQLTRSQL
+150 LRKQLLQTRAQLD
-162 ERLSFSSESDRQQEA
+162 RLSFSNESDRLQEA
-177 QLLLTRM
+177 HQLATRL

-207 DLGKLKLQELNLAIA
+207 DLGKLKLQELNLAIT
-222 DEDEWQASLLTQQN
+222 DEDEWQNSLLTQQN
-236 QLRRE
+236 LLRRE
-241 KTEQALEESER
+241 KTEQALAESER
-252 LRKQLTTDM
+252 LRRQLTSDL
-261 PLLLEQQQQN
+261 PLLQEQQQQN
-271 QALSIQLGTLED
+271 QALSLQLGALEE

-291 QRSVDKNLFE
+291 QRDIDKSLSG
-301 LNELVNSV
+301 LNDLVNSV

-323 ENLRSKLSDLP
+323 ENLRSKLADLP
-334 PLFPLDKLESAIV
+334 NYFPLEKLESAIV
-347 NARMAKYQ
+347 KARMAKYQ
-355 YESEQDGLKDTRQLR
+355 YETEQDALKDPDQIRNN
-370 DKLLAE
+370 LLSGDDI
-376 EEVTLDRP
+376 TLDRA
-384 QLSVLDNLLKARR
+384 QQAVLDNLLKARR

-425 SKIDEIREI
+425 SKIDEIRDI

-442 PDVRPF
+442 PDVRPL
-448 TPQVMLGIPAALTL
+448 TPTVLLGVPTALSLLIDPA
-462 AFNPDNWLQLPYAI
+462 NWLQLPRAI
-476 AENNPLSLTLAGIG
+476 VENNPMNLTLAGLG
-490 LLVLAWSWFKLARH
+490 LLVLAWCWTKLARH
-504 LNQYCDHIAPRIGKV
+504 LTEYSQYIAPRIGKV
-519 TQDKFSLTSRLLL
+519 TQDKFSLTSRLLV
-532 RSLLASLPLP
+532 RSLLAALPLP
-542 AMVLM
+542 AMALM
-547 VRGLLE
+547 MRGLLD

-563 IARGLGEIWFLL
+563 VARGLGEIWFLL
-575 LALVMARH
+575 LALLVVRH

-588 GILIHHFRWPKERVQ
+588 GILILHFRWPKEPVQRV
-603 QVWNQFRTLL
+603 WGQFRTLL

-639 RMAFMIGALWL
+639 RLAFIVGALWL

-659 ERLPLTWGQSDMT
+659 EKLPLTWGQADMT

-682 NSLMLAPLLAVIGA
+682 NSLMLAPLLAVLGS

-703 SRILLRQLELSL
+703 SRTLLRQLELSL
-715 LMGLGCLLV
+715 LLGLGCLLV
-724 YYLARRWMLI
+724 YYLAHRWMLI
-734 QRRRLAFE
+734 QRRRLAFD

-753 QRGRD
+753 QRERD
-758 DNQEE
+758 EDD
-763 LSSEIPDVVEET
+763 LSSEIPDVVEEP

-814 FLSNIEVWQVS
+814 FLSSIEVWQVS
-825 SKIGGIEQLS
+825 SKVAGIEQLS
-835 AITLQDLMLTAFVFI
+835 AITLQDLMLTAFAFI
-850 LTVVTARNLPGLME
+850 LTVVTARSLPGLME

-877 GFALTTTSKYLVI
+877 GFALTTVSKYMVI

-1004 IGLTRDPKLVQRILE
+1004 IGLSQEPKRVQQLLE
-1019 ESIQASTLVLETPTP
+1019 QCVQESSLVLDTPTP
-1034 EVFLIEFT
+1034 EVFLVEFT

-1070 VLEKMQQQGLTLP
+1070 VLEKLRQQGLELP
-1083 HQQIDIHLSRG
+1083 HQQIDIRMSRG

>member
-7 TLLLLSL
+7 CLMLYLSL
-14 ILLPPAARADDAI
+14 LPFSAVQADDAVT
-27 DQIEALL
+27 QVEELL
-34 QSVPKSDTPE
+34 QSVPKTDSLE
-44 NQKLRESYQQALQF
+44 NQQLRESYQQALQY
-58 AREAERY
+58 ARDAQRY
-65 REQSKAY
+65 REQGKAY

-93 QPADRPPLTSLKEEP
+93 QPQPRPPLSSLKEET
-108 LRQAIGLSS
+108 LRQAISLSS
-117 NRQLNLR
+117 NRQINLR
-124 KERQGVMDSLNQ
+124 KERQAVTDSLNQ
-136 LESTGQEYHLRVDD
+136 LESTGQEYHVRVDE
-150 LRKQLQLTRSQL
+150 LRKQLLQTRSQL
-162 ERLSFSSESDRQQEA
+162 DRLSFSNESDRLQEA
-177 QLLLTRM
+177 QQLATRL

-207 DLGKLKLQELNLAIA
+207 DLGKLKLQELNLAIT
-222 DEDEWQASLLTQQN
+222 DEDEWQNSLLAQQN

-241 KTEQALEESER
+241 KTVQALAESER
-252 LRKQLTTDM
+252 LRRQLTSDL
-261 PLLLEQQQQN
+261 PLLQEQQQQN
-271 QALSIQLGTLED
+271 QALSLQLGALED

-291 QRSVDKNLFE
+291 QRGVDTSLSG
-301 LNELVNSV
+301 LNDLVNSV

-323 ENLRSKLSDLP
+323 ENLRSKLADLP
-334 PLFPLDKLESAIV
+334 AYFPLEKLESDIV
-347 NARMAKYQ
+347 KARMAKYQ
-355 YESEQDGLKDTRQLR
+355 YETEQDALKDPAQIRNE
-370 DKLLAE
+370 LLSGDE
-376 EEVTLDRP
+376 ITLDRA
-384 QLSVLDNLLKARR
+384 QRAVLDNLLKARR

-442 PDVRPF
+442 PDVRPL
-448 TPQVMLGIPAALTL
+448 TPAVLLGVPTALSL
-462 AFNPDNWLQLPYAI
+462 LLDPVNWLQLPRAI
-476 AENNPLSLTLAGIG
+476 VENNPMTLTLAGLG
-490 LLVLAWSWFKLARH
+490 LLVLAWCWAKLGRH
-504 LNQYCDHIAPRIGKV
+504 LVQYSHYIAPRIGKV
-519 TQDKFSLTSRLLL
+519 TQDKFSLTSRLLM
-532 RSLLASLPLP
+532 RSLLAALPLP

-547 VRGLLE
+547 MRGLLD

-563 IARGLGEIWFLL
+563 VARGLGEIWFLL
-575 LALVMARH
+575 LALLVARH

-588 GILIHHFRWPKERVQ
+588 GILILHFRWQKERVQ
-603 QVWNQFRTLL
+603 KVWGQFRTLL

-639 RMAFMIGALWL
+639 RLAFIVGALWL

-659 ERLPLTWGQSDMT
+659 EKLPLTWGQADMT

-682 NSLMLAPLLAVIGA
+682 NSLMLAPLLAVLGT

-715 LMGLGCLLV
+715 LAGLGCLLV
-724 YYLARRWMLI
+724 YYLAHRWMLI
-734 QRRRLAFE
+734 QRRRLAFD

-753 QRGRD
+753 QRERED
-758 DNQEE
+758 DD
-763 LSSEIPDVVEET
+763 LSSEIPDVVEEP

-797 FTMLVVVQWSDL
+797 FTMLVLVQWSDL

-814 FLSNIEVWQVS
+814 FLSSIEVWQVS
-825 SKIGGIEQLS
+825 SKVAGIEQLS
-835 AITLQDLMLTAFVFI
+835 AITLQDLMLTAFAFI

-877 GFALTTTSKYLVI
+877 GFALTTVSKYLVI

-1004 IGLTRDPKLVQRILE
+1004 IGLTQEPKRVQQLLE
-1019 ESIQASTLVLETPTP
+1019 QCVQESTLVLDTPTP

-1070 VLEKMQQQGLTLP
+1070 ILEKLNQLGMHLP
-1083 HQQIDIHLSRG
+1083 HQQIDIRMSRG

>member
-1 MLQRLL
+1 M
-7 TLLLLSL
+7 
-14 ILLPPAARADDAI
+14 
-27 DQIEALL
+27 
-34 QSVPKSDTPE
+34 
-44 NQKLRESYQQALQF
+44 
-58 AREAERY
+58 
-65 REQSKAY
+65 
-72 QQILIDY
+72 
-79 PKESARLKESLHNY
+79 
-93 QPADRPPLTSLKEEP
+93 
-108 LRQAIGLSS
+108 
-117 NRQLNLR
+117 
-124 KERQGVMDSLNQ
+124 
-136 LESTGQEYHLRVDD
+136 RVDE
-150 LRKQLQLTRSQL
+150 LRKQLLQTRSQL
-162 ERLSFSSESDRQQEA
+162 DRLSFSNESDRLQEA
-177 QLLLTRM
+177 QQLATRL

-207 DLGKLKLQELNLAIA
+207 DLGKLKLQELNLAIT
-222 DEDEWQASLLTQQN
+222 DEDEWQNSLLTQQN
-236 QLRRE
+236 LLRRE
-241 KTEQALEESER
+241 KTEQALAESER
-252 LRKQLTTDM
+252 LRRQLTSDL
-261 PLLLEQQQQN
+261 PLLQEQQQQN
-271 QALSIQLGTLED
+271 QALSLQLGALED

-291 QRSVDKNLFE
+291 QRGIDTSLSG
-301 LNELVNSV
+301 LNDLVNSV

-323 ENLRSKLSDLP
+323 ENLRSKLADLP
-334 PLFPLDKLESAIV
+334 NYFPLEKLESDIV
-347 NARMAKYQ
+347 KARMAKYQ
-355 YESEQDGLKDTRQLR
+355 YETEQDALKDPAQIRNN
-370 DKLLAE
+370 LLSGDE
-376 EEVTLDRP
+376 ITLDRA
-384 QLSVLDNLLKARR
+384 QQAVLDNLLKARR

-442 PDVRPF
+442 PDVRPL
-448 TPQVMLGIPAALTL
+448 TPAVLLGVPTALSL
-462 AFNPDNWLQLPYAI
+462 LLDPVNWLQLPRAI
-476 AENNPLSLTLAGIG
+476 VENNPMTLTLAGLG
-490 LLVLAWSWFKLARH
+490 LLVLAWCWAKLGRH
-504 LNQYCDHIAPRIGKV
+504 LVQYSHYIAPRIGKV
-519 TQDKFSLTSRLLL
+519 TQDKFSLTSRLLV
-532 RSLLASLPLP
+532 RSLLAALPLP

-547 VRGLLE
+547 MRGLLD

-563 IARGLGEIWFLL
+563 VARGLGEIWFLL
-575 LALVMARH
+575 LALLVARH

-588 GILIHHFRWPKERVQ
+588 GILILHFRWPKEPVQRV
-603 QVWNQFRTLL
+603 WGQFRTLL

-639 RMAFMIGALWL
+639 RLAFIVGALWL

-659 ERLPLTWGQSDMT
+659 EKLPLTWGQADMT

-682 NSLMLAPLLAVIGA
+682 NSLMLAPLLAVLGS

-715 LMGLGCLLV
+715 LAGLGCLLV
-724 YYLARRWMLI
+724 YYLAHRWMLI
-734 QRRRLAFE
+734 QRRRLAFD

-753 QRGRD
+753 QRERD
-758 DNQEE
+758 EDD
-763 LSSEIPDVVEET
+763 LSSEIPDVVEEP

-814 FLSNIEVWQVS
+814 FLSSIEVWQVS
-825 SKIGGIEQLS
+825 SKVAGIEQLS
-835 AITLQDLMLTAFVFI
+835 AITLQDLMLTAFAFI

-877 GFALTTTSKYLVI
+877 GFALTTVSKYLVI

-1004 IGLTRDPKLVQRILE
+1004 IGLTQEPKRVQQLLE
-1019 ESIQASTLVLETPTP
+1019 QCVQESTLVLDTPTP

-1070 VLEKMQQQGLTLP
+1070 ILEKLNQLGMHLP
-1083 HQQIDIHLSRG
+1083 HQQIDIRMSRG

>member
-14 ILLPPAARADDAI
+14 ILLPPAVRADDAI

-93 QPADRPPLTSLKEEP
+93 QPADRPPLTSLKEEA

-271 QALSIQLGTLED
+271 QALSIQLGTLEE

-291 QRSVDKNLFE
+291 QRNVDKNLFE

-563 IARGLGEIWFLL
+563 VARGLGEIWFLL

-1042 DSALIYEI
+1042 DSALIYEL

>member
-7 TLLLLSL
+7 CLMLCLSL
-14 ILLPPAARADDAI
+14 LPFSAAQADDAVT
-27 DQIEALL
+27 QVEELL
-34 QSVPKSDTPE
+34 QSVPKTDSPE
-44 NQKLRESYQQALQF
+44 NQQLRESYQQALQY
-58 AREAERY
+58 ARDAQRY
-65 REQSKAY
+65 REQGKAY

-93 QPADRPPLTSLKEEP
+93 QPQSRPPLSSLKEEA
-108 LRQAIGLSS
+108 LRQAISLSS
-117 NRQLNLR
+117 NRQINLR
-124 KERQGVMDSLNQ
+124 KERQAVTDSLNQ
-136 LESTGQEYHLRVDD
+136 LESTGQEYHVRVDE
-150 LRKQLQLTRSQL
+150 LRKQLLQTRSQL
-162 ERLSFSSESDRQQEA
+162 DRLSFSNESDRLQEA
-177 QLLLTRM
+177 QQLATRL

-207 DLGKLKLQELNLAIA
+207 DLGKLKLQELNLAIT
-222 DEDEWQASLLTQQN
+222 DEDEWQNSLLNQQN

-241 KTEQALEESER
+241 KTEQALAESER
-252 LRKQLTTDM
+252 LRRQLTSDL
-261 PLLLEQQQQN
+261 PLLQEQQQQN
-271 QALSIQLGTLED
+271 QALSLQLGALED

-291 QRSVDKNLFE
+291 QRGIDTSLSGLSD
-301 LNELVNSV
+301 LVNSV

-323 ENLRSKLSDLP
+323 ENLRSKLADLP
-334 PLFPLDKLESAIV
+334 AYFPLEKLESDIV
-347 NARMAKYQ
+347 KARMAKYQ
-355 YESEQDGLKDTRQLR
+355 YETEQDALKDPVQIRNN
-370 DKLLAE
+370 LLSGDE
-376 EEVTLDRP
+376 ITLDRA
-384 QLSVLDNLLKARR
+384 QRAVLDNLLKARR

-442 PDVRPF
+442 PDVRPL
-448 TPQVMLGIPAALTL
+448 TPAVLLGVPTALSL
-462 AFNPDNWLQLPYAI
+462 LLDPVNWLQLPRAI
-476 AENNPLSLTLAGIG
+476 VENNPMTLTLAGLG
-490 LLVLAWSWFKLARH
+490 LLVLAWCWAKLGRH
-504 LNQYCDHIAPRIGKV
+504 LVQYSHYIAPRIGKV
-519 TQDKFSLTSRLLL
+519 TQDKFSLTSRLLV
-532 RSLLASLPLP
+532 RSLLAALPLP

-547 VRGLLE
+547 MRGLLD

-563 IARGLGEIWFLL
+563 VARGLGEIWFLL
-575 LALVMARH
+575 LALLVARH

-588 GILIHHFRWPKERVQ
+588 GILILHFRWPKESVQRV
-603 QVWNQFRTLL
+603 WGQFRTLL

-628 YQEHAF
+628 YQEHAV

-639 RMAFMIGALWL
+639 RLAFIIGALWL

-659 ERLPLTWGQSDMT
+659 ERLPLTWGQADMT

-682 NSLMLAPLLAVIGA
+682 NSLMLAPLLAVLGS

-715 LMGLGCLLV
+715 LAGLGCLLI
-724 YYLARRWMLI
+724 YYLAHRWMLI
-734 QRRRLAFE
+734 QRRRLAFD

-753 QRGRD
+753 QRERED
-758 DNQEE
+758 DD
-763 LSSEIPDVVEET
+763 LSSEIPDAVEEP

-814 FLSNIEVWQVS
+814 FLSSIEVWQVS
-825 SKIGGIEQLS
+825 SKVAGIEQLS
-835 AITLQDLMLTAFVFI
+835 AITLQDLMLTAFAFI

-877 GFALTTTSKYLVI
+877 GFALTTVSKYLVI

-1004 IGLTRDPKLVQRILE
+1004 IGLTQDPKRVQQLLE
-1019 ESIQASTLVLETPTP
+1019 QCVQESTLVLDTPTP

-1070 VLEKMQQQGLTLP
+1070 ILEKLNQLGMPLP
-1083 HQQIDIHLSRG
+1083 HQQIDIRMSRG

>member
-14 ILLPPAARADDAI
+14 ILLPPAVRADDAI

-93 QPADRPPLTSLKEEP
+93 QPADRPPLTSLKEEA

-355 YESEQDGLKDTRQLR
+355 YESEQDGLKDTRLLR

-532 RSLLASLPLP
+532 RSLLASIPLP

-563 IARGLGEIWFLL
+563 VARGLGEIWFLL

-588 GILIHHFRWPKERVQ
+588 GILIHHFRWPRERVQ

>member
-7 TLLLLSL
+7 CLMLCLSL
-14 ILLPPAARADDAI
+14 LPFSAAQADDAVT
-27 DQIEALL
+27 QVEELL
-34 QSVPKSDTPE
+34 QSVPKTDSPE
-44 NQKLRESYQQALQF
+44 NQQLRESYQQALQY
-58 AREAERY
+58 ARDAQRY
-65 REQSKAY
+65 REQGKAY

-93 QPADRPPLTSLKEEP
+93 QPQSRPPLSSLKEEA

-117 NRQLNLR
+117 NRQINLR
-124 KERQGVMDSLNQ
+124 KERQAVTDSLNQ
-136 LESTGQEYHLRVDD
+136 LESTGQEYHVRVDE
-150 LRKQLQLTRSQL
+150 LRKQLLQTRSQL
-162 ERLSFSSESDRQQEA
+162 DRLSFSNESDRLQEA
-177 QLLLTRM
+177 QQLATRL

-207 DLGKLKLQELNLAIA
+207 DLGKLKLQELNLAIT
-222 DEDEWQASLLTQQN
+222 DEDEWQNSLLNQQN

-241 KTEQALEESER
+241 KTEQALAESER
-252 LRKQLTTDM
+252 LRRQLTSDL
-261 PLLLEQQQQN
+261 PLLQEQQQQN
-271 QALSIQLGTLED
+271 QALSLQLGALED

-291 QRSVDKNLFE
+291 QRGIDTSLSG
-301 LNELVNSV
+301 LNDLVNSV

-323 ENLRSKLSDLP
+323 ENLRSKLADLP
-334 PLFPLDKLESAIV
+334 NYFPLEKLESDIV
-347 NARMAKYQ
+347 KARMAKYQ
-355 YESEQDGLKDTRQLR
+355 YETEQDALKDTVQIRNN
-370 DKLLAE
+370 LLSGDE
-376 EEVTLDRP
+376 ITLDRA
-384 QLSVLDNLLKARR
+384 QQAVLDNLLKARR

-442 PDVRPF
+442 PDVRPL
-448 TPQVMLGIPAALTL
+448 TPAVLLGVPTALSL
-462 AFNPDNWLQLPYAI
+462 LLDPVNWLQLPRAI
-476 AENNPLSLTLAGIG
+476 VENNPMTLTLAGLG
-490 LLVLAWSWFKLARH
+490 LLVLAWCWAKLGRH
-504 LNQYCDHIAPRIGKV
+504 LVQYSHYIAPRIGKV
-519 TQDKFSLTSRLLL
+519 TQDKFSLTSRLLM
-532 RSLLASLPLP
+532 RSLLAALPLP

-547 VRGLLE
+547 VRGLLD

-563 IARGLGEIWFLL
+563 VARGLGEIWFLL
-575 LALVMARH
+575 LALLVARH

-588 GILIHHFRWPKERVQ
+588 GILILHFRWPKEPVQRV
-603 QVWNQFRTLL
+603 WGQFRTLL

-639 RMAFMIGALWL
+639 RLAFIIGALWL

-659 ERLPLTWGQSDMT
+659 EKLPLTWGQADMT

-682 NSLMLAPLLAVIGA
+682 NSLMLAPLLAVLGS

-715 LMGLGCLLV
+715 LAGLGCLLV
-724 YYLARRWMLI
+724 YYLAHRWMLI
-734 QRRRLAFE
+734 QRRRLAFD

-753 QRGRD
+753 QRERD
-758 DNQEE
+758 EDD
-763 LSSEIPDVVEET
+763 LSSEIPDVVEEP

-814 FLSNIEVWQVS
+814 FLSSIEVWQVS
-825 SKIGGIEQLS
+825 SKVAGIEQLS
-835 AITLQDLMLTAFVFI
+835 AITLQDLMLTAFAFI

-877 GFALTTTSKYLVI
+877 GFALTTVSKYLVI

-1004 IGLTRDPKLVQRILE
+1004 IGLTQEPKRVQQLLE
-1019 ESIQASTLVLETPTP
+1019 QCVQESTLVLDTPTP

-1070 VLEKMQQQGLTLP
+1070 ILEKLNQLGMHLP
-1083 HQQIDIHLSRG
+1083 HQQIDIRMSRG

>member
-7 TLLLLSL
+7 CLMLCLSL
-14 ILLPPAARADDAI
+14 LPFSAVQADDAVT
-27 DQIEALL
+27 QVEELL
-34 QSVPKSDTPE
+34 QSVPKTDSLE
-44 NQKLRESYQQALQF
+44 NQQLRESYQQALQY
-58 AREAERY
+58 ARDAQRY
-65 REQSKAY
+65 REQGKAY

-93 QPADRPPLTSLKEEP
+93 QPQSRPPHSSLKEEA
-108 LRQAIGLSS
+108 LRQAISLSS
-117 NRQLNLR
+117 NRQINLR
-124 KERQGVMDSLNQ
+124 KERQAVTDSLNQ
-136 LESTGQEYHLRVDD
+136 LESTGQEYHVRVDE
-150 LRKQLQLTRSQL
+150 LRKQLLQTRSQL
-162 ERLSFSSESDRQQEA
+162 DRLSFSNESDRLQEA
-177 QLLLTRM
+177 QQLATRL

-207 DLGKLKLQELNLAIA
+207 DLGKLKLQELNLAIT
-222 DEDEWQASLLTQQN
+222 DEDEWQNSLLAQQN

-241 KTEQALEESER
+241 KTVQALAESER
-252 LRKQLTTDM
+252 LRRQLTSDL
-261 PLLLEQQQQN
+261 PLLQEQQQQN
-271 QALSIQLGTLED
+271 QALSLQLGALED

-291 QRSVDKNLFE
+291 QRGIDTSLSG
-301 LNELVNSV
+301 LNDLVNSV

-323 ENLRSKLSDLP
+323 ENLRSKLADLP
-334 PLFPLDKLESAIV
+334 AYFPLEKLESDIV
-347 NARMAKYQ
+347 KARMAKYQ
-355 YESEQDGLKDTRQLR
+355 YETEQDALKDPAQIRNE
-370 DKLLAE
+370 LLSGDE
-376 EEVTLDRP
+376 ITLDRA
-384 QLSVLDNLLKARR
+384 QRAVLDNLLKARR

-442 PDVRPF
+442 PDVRPL
-448 TPQVMLGIPAALTL
+448 TPAVLLGVPTALSL
-462 AFNPDNWLQLPYAI
+462 LLDPVNWLQLPRAI
-476 AENNPLSLTLAGIG
+476 VENNPMTLTLAGLG
-490 LLVLAWSWFKLARH
+490 LLVLAWCWAKLGRH
-504 LNQYCDHIAPRIGKV
+504 LVQYSHYIAPRIGKV
-519 TQDKFSLTSRLLL
+519 TQDKFSLTSRLLM
-532 RSLLASLPLP
+532 RSLLAALPLP

-547 VRGLLE
+547 VRGLLD

-563 IARGLGEIWFLL
+563 VARGLGEIWFLL
-575 LALVMARH
+575 LALLVARH

-588 GILIHHFRWPKERVQ
+588 GILILHFRWQKERVQ
-603 QVWNQFRTLL
+603 KVWGQFRTLL

-639 RMAFMIGALWL
+639 RLAFIVGALWL

-659 ERLPLTWGQSDMT
+659 EKLPLTWGQADMT

-682 NSLMLAPLLAVIGA
+682 NSLMLAPLLAVLGT

-715 LMGLGCLLV
+715 LAGLGCLLV
-724 YYLARRWMLI
+724 YYLAHRWMLI
-734 QRRRLAFE
+734 QRRRLAFD

-753 QRGRD
+753 QRERED
-758 DNQEE
+758 DD
-763 LSSEIPDVVEET
+763 LSSEIPDVVEEP

-814 FLSNIEVWQVS
+814 FLSSIEVWQVS
-825 SKIGGIEQLS
+825 SKVAGIEQLS
-835 AITLQDLMLTAFVFI
+835 AITLQDLMLTAFAFI

-877 GFALTTTSKYLVI
+877 GFALTTVSKYLVI

-1004 IGLTRDPKLVQRILE
+1004 IGLTQEPKRVQQLLE
-1019 ESIQASTLVLETPTP
+1019 QCVQESTLVLDTPTP

-1070 VLEKMQQQGLTLP
+1070 ILEKLNQLGMHLP
-1083 HQQIDIHLSRG
+1083 HQQIDIRMSRG

>member
-7 TLLLLSL
+7 CLMFCLSL
-14 ILLPPAARADDAI
+14 LPFSAAQADDAVT
-27 DQIEALL
+27 QVEELL
-34 QSVPKSDTPE
+34 QSVPKTDSPE
-44 NQKLRESYQQALQF
+44 NQQLRESYQQALQY
-58 AREAERY
+58 ARDAQRY
-65 REQSKAY
+65 REQGKAY

-93 QPADRPPLTSLKEEP
+93 QPQPRPPLASLKEDA
-108 LRQAIGLSS
+108 LRQAISLSS
-117 NRQLNLR
+117 NRQINLR
-124 KERQGVMDSLNQ
+124 KERQGVTDSLNQ
-136 LESTGQEYHLRVDD
+136 LESTGQEYHLRVDE
-150 LRKQLQLTRSQL
+150 LRKQLLQTRSQL
-162 ERLSFSSESDRQQEA
+162 DRLSFSNESDRLQEA
-177 QLLLTRM
+177 QQLATRL

-207 DLGKLKLQELNLAIA
+207 DLGKLKLQELNLAIT
-222 DEDEWQASLLTQQN
+222 DEDEWQASLLAQQN

-241 KTEQALEESER
+241 KTEQALAESER
-252 LRKQLTTDM
+252 LRRQLTSDL
-261 PLLLEQQQQN
+261 PLLQEQQQQN
-271 QALSIQLGTLED
+271 QALSLQLGALED

-291 QRSVDKNLFE
+291 QRTLDSSLSG
-301 LNELVNSV
+301 LNDLVNSV

-323 ENLRSKLSDLP
+323 ENLRSKLADLP
-334 PLFPLDKLESAIV
+334 AYFPLDKLESDIV
-347 NARMAKYQ
+347 KARMAKYQ
-355 YESEQDGLKDTRQLR
+355 YETEQDALKDPAQIRNA
-370 DKLLAE
+370 LLSGDE
-376 EEVTLDRP
+376 ITLDRG
-384 QLSVLDNLLKARR
+384 QRAVLDNLLKARR

-442 PDVRPF
+442 PDVRPL
-448 TPQVMLGIPAALTL
+448 TPAVLLDVPTALSL
-462 AFNPDNWLQLPYAI
+462 LLDPVNWLQLPRAI
-476 AENNPLSLTLAGIG
+476 VENNPMTLTLAGLG
-490 LLVLAWSWFKLARH
+490 LLVLAWCWAKLGRH
-504 LNQYCDHIAPRIGKV
+504 LVQYSHYIAPRIGKV
-519 TQDKFSLTSRLLL
+519 TQDKFSLTSRLLM
-532 RSLLASLPLP
+532 RSLLAALPLP

-547 VRGLLE
+547 VRALLE

-563 IARGLGEIWFLL
+563 VARGLGEIWFLL
-575 LALVMARH
+575 LALLVARH

-588 GILIHHFRWPKERVQ
+588 GILILHFRWQRERVQ
-603 QVWNQFRTLL
+603 KVWGQFRTLL

-639 RMAFMIGALWL
+639 RLAFIVGALWL

-659 ERLPLTWGQSDMT
+659 EKLPLTWGQADMT

-682 NSLMLAPLLAVIGA
+682 NSLMLAPLLAVLGT

-715 LMGLGCLLV
+715 LAGLGCLLV
-724 YYLARRWMLI
+724 YYLAHRWMLI
-734 QRRRLAFE
+734 QRRRLAFD

-753 QRGRD
+753 QRERD
-758 DNQEE
+758 EDD
-763 LSSEIPDVVEET
+763 LSSEIPDVVEEP
-775 ELDLDTISAQSLGLV
+775 ELDLDTLSAQSLGLV

-814 FLSNIEVWQVS
+814 FLSSIEVWQVS
-825 SKIGGIEQLS
+825 SKVAGIEQLS
-835 AITLQDLMLTAFVFI
+835 AITLQDLMLTAFAFI

-877 GFALTTTSKYLVI
+877 GFALTTVSKYLVL

-947 VTIRDLTGTVTKI
+947 VTIRELTGTVTKI

-1004 IGLTRDPKLVQRILE
+1004 IGLTQEPRRVQQLLE
-1019 ESIQASTLVLETPTP
+1019 QCVQESTLVLDTPVP

-1050 RLYVNNMDHRMP
+1050 RLYVNSMDHRMP

-1070 VLEKMQQQGLTLP
+1070 ILEKLNQLGMHLP
-1083 HQQIDIHLSRG
+1083 HQQIDIRMSRG

>member
-7 TLLLLSL
+7 CLMLCLSL
-14 ILLPPAARADDAI
+14 LPFAAAQADDAVT
-27 DQIEALL
+27 QVEELL
-34 QSVPKSDTPE
+34 QSVPKTDSPE
-44 NQKLRESYQQALQF
+44 NQQLRESYQQALQY
-58 AREAERY
+58 ARDAQRY
-65 REQSKAY
+65 REQGKAY

-93 QPADRPPLTSLKEEP
+93 QPQSRPPLSSLKEEA

-117 NRQLNLR
+117 NRQINLR
-124 KERQGVMDSLNQ
+124 KERQAVTDSLNQ
-136 LESTGQEYHLRVDD
+136 LESTGQEYHVRVDE
-150 LRKQLQLTRSQL
+150 LRKQLLQTRSQL
-162 ERLSFSSESDRQQEA
+162 DRLSFSNESDRLQEA
-177 QLLLTRM
+177 QQLATRL

-207 DLGKLKLQELNLAIA
+207 DLGKLKLQELNLAIT
-222 DEDEWQASLLTQQN
+222 DEDEWQNSLLNQQN

-241 KTEQALEESER
+241 KTEQALAESER
-252 LRKQLTTDM
+252 LRRQLTSDL
-261 PLLLEQQQQN
+261 PLLQEQQQQN
-271 QALSIQLGTLED
+271 QALSLQLGALED

-291 QRSVDKNLFE
+291 QRGIDTSLSG
-301 LNELVNSV
+301 LNDLVNSV

-323 ENLRSKLSDLP
+323 ENLRSKLADLP
-334 PLFPLDKLESAIV
+334 NYFPLEKLESDIV
-347 NARMAKYQ
+347 KARMAKYQ
-355 YESEQDGLKDTRQLR
+355 YETEQDALKDTVQIRNN
-370 DKLLAE
+370 LLSGDE
-376 EEVTLDRP
+376 ITLDRA
-384 QLSVLDNLLKARR
+384 QQAVLDNLLKARR

-442 PDVRPF
+442 PDVRPL
-448 TPQVMLGIPAALTL
+448 TPAVLLGVPTALSL
-462 AFNPDNWLQLPYAI
+462 LLDPVNWLQLPRAI
-476 AENNPLSLTLAGIG
+476 VENNPMTLTLAGLG
-490 LLVLAWSWFKLARH
+490 LLVLAWCWAKLGRH
-504 LNQYCDHIAPRIGKV
+504 LVQYSHYIAPRIGKV
-519 TQDKFSLTSRLLL
+519 TQDKFSLTSRLLV
-532 RSLLASLPLP
+532 RSLLAALPLP

-547 VRGLLE
+547 MRGLLD

-563 IARGLGEIWFLL
+563 VARGLGEIWFLL
-575 LALVMARH
+575 LALLVARH

-588 GILIHHFRWPKERVQ
+588 GILILHFRWPKEPVQRV
-603 QVWNQFRTLL
+603 WGQFRTLL

-639 RMAFMIGALWL
+639 RLAFIVGALWL

-659 ERLPLTWGQSDMT
+659 EKLPLTWGQADMT

-682 NSLMLAPLLAVIGA
+682 NSLMLAPLLAVLGS

-715 LMGLGCLLV
+715 LAGLGCLLV
-724 YYLARRWMLI
+724 YYLAHRWMLI
-734 QRRRLAFE
+734 QRRRLAFD

-753 QRGRD
+753 QRERD
-758 DNQEE
+758 EDD
-763 LSSEIPDVVEET
+763 LSSEIPDVVEEP

-814 FLSNIEVWQVS
+814 FLSSIEVWQVS
-825 SKIGGIEQLS
+825 SKVAGIEQLS
-835 AITLQDLMLTAFVFI
+835 AITLQDLMLTAFAFI

-877 GFALTTTSKYLVI
+877 GFALTTVSKYLVI

-1004 IGLTRDPKLVQRILE
+1004 IGLTQEPKRVQQLLE
-1019 ESIQASTLVLETPTP
+1019 QCVQESTLVLDTPTP

-1070 VLEKMQQQGLTLP
+1070 ILEKLNQLGMHLP
-1083 HQQIDIHLSRG
+1083 HQQIDIRMSRG

>member
-7 TLLLLSL
+7 CLMLCLSL
-14 ILLPPAARADDAI
+14 LPFSAAQADDAVT
-27 DQIEALL
+27 QVEELL
-34 QSVPKSDTPE
+34 QSVPKTDSPE
-44 NQKLRESYQQALQF
+44 NQQLRESYQQALQY
-58 AREAERY
+58 ARDAQRY
-65 REQSKAY
+65 REQGKAY

-93 QPADRPPLTSLKEEP
+93 QPQSRPPLSSLKEEA

-117 NRQLNLR
+117 NRQINLR
-124 KERQGVMDSLNQ
+124 KERQAVTDSLNQ
-136 LESTGQEYHLRVDD
+136 LESTGQEYHVRVDE
-150 LRKQLQLTRSQL
+150 LRKQLLQTRSQL
-162 ERLSFSSESDRQQEA
+162 DRLSFSNESDRLQEA
-177 QLLLTRM
+177 QQLATRL

-207 DLGKLKLQELNLAIA
+207 DLGKLKLQELNLAIT
-222 DEDEWQASLLTQQN
+222 DEDEWQNSLLNQQN

-241 KTEQALEESER
+241 KTEQALAESER
-252 LRKQLTTDM
+252 LRRQLTSDL
-261 PLLLEQQQQN
+261 PLLQEQQQQN
-271 QALSIQLGTLED
+271 QALSLQLGALED

-291 QRSVDKNLFE
+291 QRGIDTSLSG
-301 LNELVNSV
+301 LNDLVNSV

-323 ENLRSKLSDLP
+323 ENLRSKLADLP
-334 PLFPLDKLESAIV
+334 NYFPLEKLESDIV
-347 NARMAKYQ
+347 KARMAKYQ
-355 YESEQDGLKDTRQLR
+355 YETEQDALKDTVQIRNN
-370 DKLLAE
+370 LLSGDE
-376 EEVTLDRP
+376 ITLDRA
-384 QLSVLDNLLKARR
+384 QQAVLDNLLKARR

-442 PDVRPF
+442 PDVRPL
-448 TPQVMLGIPAALTL
+448 TPAVLLGVPTALSL
-462 AFNPDNWLQLPYAI
+462 LLDPVNWLQLPRAI
-476 AENNPLSLTLAGIG
+476 VENNPMTLTLAGLG
-490 LLVLAWSWFKLARH
+490 LLVLAWCWAKLGRH
-504 LNQYCDHIAPRIGKV
+504 LVHYSHYIAPRIGKV
-519 TQDKFSLTSRLLL
+519 TQDKFSLTSRLLV
-532 RSLLASLPLP
+532 RSLLAALPLP

-547 VRGLLE
+547 MRGLLD

-563 IARGLGEIWFLL
+563 VARGLGEIWFLL
-575 LALVMARH
+575 LALLVARH

-588 GILIHHFRWPKERVQ
+588 GILILHFRWPKEPVQRV
-603 QVWNQFRTLL
+603 WGQFRTLL

-639 RMAFMIGALWL
+639 RLAFIVGALWL

-659 ERLPLTWGQSDMT
+659 EKLPLTWGQADMT

-682 NSLMLAPLLAVIGA
+682 NSLMLAPLLAVLGS

-715 LMGLGCLLV
+715 LAGLGCLLV
-724 YYLARRWMLI
+724 YYLAHRWMLI
-734 QRRRLAFE
+734 QRRRLAFD

-753 QRGRD
+753 QRERD
-758 DNQEE
+758 EDD
-763 LSSEIPDVVEET
+763 LSSEIPDVVEEP

-814 FLSNIEVWQVS
+814 FLSSIEVWQVS
-825 SKIGGIEQLS
+825 SKVAGIEQLS
-835 AITLQDLMLTAFVFI
+835 AITLQDLMLTAFAFI

-877 GFALTTTSKYLVI
+877 GFALTTVSKYLVI

-1004 IGLTRDPKLVQRILE
+1004 IGLTQEPKRVQQLLE
-1019 ESIQASTLVLETPTP
+1019 QCVQESTLVLDTPTP

-1070 VLEKMQQQGLTLP
+1070 ILEKLNQLGMHLP
-1083 HQQIDIHLSRG
+1083 HQQIDIRMSRS

>member
-7 TLLLLSL
+7 CLMLCLSL
-14 ILLPPAARADDAI
+14 LPFSAAQADDAVT
-27 DQIEALL
+27 QVEELL
-34 QSVPKSDTPE
+34 QSVPKTDSPE
-44 NQKLRESYQQALQF
+44 NQQLRESYQQALQY
-58 AREAERY
+58 ARDAQRY
-65 REQSKAY
+65 REQGKAY

-93 QPADRPPLTSLKEEP
+93 QPQSRPPLSSLKEEA

-117 NRQLNLR
+117 NRQINLR
-124 KERQGVMDSLNQ
+124 KERQAVTDSLNQ
-136 LESTGQEYHLRVDD
+136 LESTGQEYHVRVDE
-150 LRKQLQLTRSQL
+150 LRKQLLQTRSQL
-162 ERLSFSSESDRQQEA
+162 DRLSFSNESDRLQEA
-177 QLLLTRM
+177 QQLATRL

-207 DLGKLKLQELNLAIA
+207 DLGKLKLQELNLAIT
-222 DEDEWQASLLTQQN
+222 DEDEWQNSLLNQQN

-241 KTEQALEESER
+241 KTEQALAESER
-252 LRKQLTTDM
+252 LRRQLTSDL
-261 PLLLEQQQQN
+261 PLLQEQQQQN
-271 QALSIQLGTLED
+271 QALSLQLGALED

-291 QRSVDKNLFE
+291 QRGIDTSLSG
-301 LNELVNSV
+301 LNDLVNSV

-323 ENLRSKLSDLP
+323 ENLRSKLADLP
-334 PLFPLDKLESAIV
+334 NYFPLEKLESDIV
-347 NARMAKYQ
+347 KARMAKYQ
-355 YESEQDGLKDTRQLR
+355 YETEQDALKDTVQIRNN
-370 DKLLAE
+370 LLSGDE
-376 EEVTLDRP
+376 ITLDRA
-384 QLSVLDNLLKARR
+384 QQAVLDNLLKARR

-442 PDVRPF
+442 PDVRPL
-448 TPQVMLGIPAALTL
+448 TPAVLLGVPTALSL
-462 AFNPDNWLQLPYAI
+462 LLDPVNWLQLPRAI
-476 AENNPLSLTLAGIG
+476 VENNPMTLTLAGLG
-490 LLVLAWSWFKLARH
+490 LVVLAWCWAKLGRH
-504 LNQYCDHIAPRIGKV
+504 LVQYSHYIAPRIGKV
-519 TQDKFSLTSRLLL
+519 TQDKFSLTSRLLV
-532 RSLLASLPLP
+532 RSLLAALPLP

-547 VRGLLE
+547 MRGLLD

-563 IARGLGEIWFLL
+563 VARGLGEIWFLL
-575 LALVMARH
+575 LALLVARH

-588 GILIHHFRWPKERVQ
+588 GILILHFRWPKEPVQRV
-603 QVWNQFRTLL
+603 WGQFRTLL

-639 RMAFMIGALWL
+639 RLAFIVGALWL

-659 ERLPLTWGQSDMT
+659 EKLPLTWGQADMT

-682 NSLMLAPLLAVIGA
+682 NSLMLAPLLAVLGS

-715 LMGLGCLLV
+715 LAGLGCLLV
-724 YYLARRWMLI
+724 YYLAHRWMLI
-734 QRRRLAFE
+734 QRRRLAFD

-753 QRGRD
+753 QRERD
-758 DNQEE
+758 EDD
-763 LSSEIPDVVEET
+763 LSSEIPDVVEEP

-814 FLSNIEVWQVS
+814 FLSSIEVWQVS
-825 SKIGGIEQLS
+825 SKVAGIEQLS
-835 AITLQDLMLTAFVFI
+835 AITLQDLMLTAFAFI

-877 GFALTTTSKYLVI
+877 GFALTTVSKYLVI

-1004 IGLTRDPKLVQRILE
+1004 IGLTQEPKRVQQLLE
-1019 ESIQASTLVLETPTP
+1019 QCVQESTLVLDTPTP

-1070 VLEKMQQQGLTLP
+1070 ILEKLNQLGMHLP
-1083 HQQIDIHLSRG
+1083 HQQIDIRMSRG

>member
-7 TLLLLSL
+7 CLMLCLSL
-14 ILLPPAARADDAI
+14 LPFSAVQADDAVT
-27 DQIEALL
+27 QVEELL
-34 QSVPKSDTPE
+34 QSVPKTDSLE
-44 NQKLRESYQQALQF
+44 NQQLRESYQQALQY
-58 AREAERY
+58 ARDAQRY
-65 REQSKAY
+65 REQGKAY

-93 QPADRPPLTSLKEEP
+93 QPQSRPPLSSLKEEA

-117 NRQLNLR
+117 NRQINLR
-124 KERQGVMDSLNQ
+124 KERQAVTDSLNQ
-136 LESTGQEYHLRVDD
+136 LESTGQEYHVRVDE
-150 LRKQLQLTRSQL
+150 LRKQLLQTRSQL
-162 ERLSFSSESDRQQEA
+162 DRLSFSNESDRLQEA
-177 QLLLTRM
+177 QQLATRL

-207 DLGKLKLQELNLAIA
+207 DLGKLKLQELNLAIT
-222 DEDEWQASLLTQQN
+222 DEDEWQNSLLNQQN

-241 KTEQALEESER
+241 KTEQALAESER
-252 LRKQLTTDM
+252 LRRQLTSDL
-261 PLLLEQQQQN
+261 PLLQEQQQQN
-271 QALSIQLGTLED
+271 QALSLQLGALED

-291 QRSVDKNLFE
+291 QRGIDTSLSG
-301 LNELVNSV
+301 LNDLVNSV

-323 ENLRSKLSDLP
+323 ENLRSKLADLP
-334 PLFPLDKLESAIV
+334 NYFPLEKLESDIV
-347 NARMAKYQ
+347 KARMAKYQ
-355 YESEQDGLKDTRQLR
+355 YETEQDALKDTVQIRNN
-370 DKLLAE
+370 LLSGDE
-376 EEVTLDRP
+376 ITLDRA
-384 QLSVLDNLLKARR
+384 QQAVLDNLLKARR

-442 PDVRPF
+442 PDVRPL
-448 TPQVMLGIPAALTL
+448 TPAVLLGVPTALSL
-462 AFNPDNWLQLPYAI
+462 LLDPVNWLQLPRAI
-476 AENNPLSLTLAGIG
+476 VENNPMTLTLAGLG
-490 LLVLAWSWFKLARH
+490 LLVLAWCWAKLGRH
-504 LNQYCDHIAPRIGKV
+504 LMQYSHYIAPRIGKV
-519 TQDKFSLTSRLLL
+519 TQDKFSLTSRLLV
-532 RSLLASLPLP
+532 RSLLAALPLP

-547 VRGLLE
+547 MRGLLD

-563 IARGLGEIWFLL
+563 VARGLGEIWFLL
-575 LALVMARH
+575 LALLVARH

-588 GILIHHFRWPKERVQ
+588 GILILHFRWPKEPVQRV
-603 QVWNQFRTLL
+603 WGQFRTLL

-639 RMAFMIGALWL
+639 RLAFIVGALWL

-659 ERLPLTWGQSDMT
+659 EKLPLTWGQADMT

-682 NSLMLAPLLAVIGA
+682 NSLMLAPLLAVLGS

-715 LMGLGCLLV
+715 LAGLGCLLV
-724 YYLARRWMLI
+724 YYLAHRWMLI
-734 QRRRLAFE
+734 QRRRLAFD

-753 QRGRD
+753 QRERD
-758 DNQEE
+758 EDD
-763 LSSEIPDVVEET
+763 LSSEIPDVVEDT

-814 FLSNIEVWQVS
+814 FLSSIEVWQVS
-825 SKIGGIEQLS
+825 SKVAGIEQLS
-835 AITLQDLMLTAFVFI
+835 AITLQDLMLTAFAFI

-877 GFALTTTSKYLVI
+877 GFALTTVSKYLVI

-1004 IGLTRDPKLVQRILE
+1004 IGLTQEPKRVQQLLE
-1019 ESIQASTLVLETPTP
+1019 QCVQESTLVLDTPTP

-1070 VLEKMQQQGLTLP
+1070 ILEKLNQLGMHLP
-1083 HQQIDIHLSRG
+1083 HQQIDIRMSRG

>member
-7 TLLLLSL
+7 CLMLCLSL
-14 ILLPPAARADDAI
+14 LPFSAAQADDAVT
-27 DQIEALL
+27 QVEELL
-34 QSVPKSDTPE
+34 QSVPKTDSPE
-44 NQKLRESYQQALQF
+44 NQQLRESYQQALQY
-58 AREAERY
+58 ARDAQRY
-65 REQSKAY
+65 REQGKAY

-93 QPADRPPLTSLKEEP
+93 QPQSRPPLSSLKEEA

-117 NRQLNLR
+117 NRQINLR
-124 KERQGVMDSLNQ
+124 KERQAVTDSLNQ
-136 LESTGQEYHLRVDD
+136 LESTGQEYHVRVDE
-150 LRKQLQLTRSQL
+150 LRKQLLQTRSQL
-162 ERLSFSSESDRQQEA
+162 DRLSFSNESDRLQEA
-177 QLLLTRM
+177 QQLATRL

-207 DLGKLKLQELNLAIA
+207 DLGKLRLQELNLAIT
-222 DEDEWQASLLTQQN
+222 DEDEWQNSLLNQQN

-241 KTEQALEESER
+241 KTEQALAESER
-252 LRKQLTTDM
+252 LRRQLTSDL
-261 PLLLEQQQQN
+261 PLLQEQQQQN
-271 QALSIQLGTLED
+271 QALSLQLGALED

-291 QRSVDKNLFE
+291 QRGIDTSLSG
-301 LNELVNSV
+301 LNDLVNSV

-323 ENLRSKLSDLP
+323 ENLRSKLADLP
-334 PLFPLDKLESAIV
+334 NYFPLERLESDIV
-347 NARMAKYQ
+347 KARMAKYQ
-355 YESEQDGLKDTRQLR
+355 YETEQDALKDTVQIRNN
-370 DKLLAE
+370 LLSGDE
-376 EEVTLDRP
+376 ITLDRA
-384 QLSVLDNLLKARR
+384 QQAVLDNLLKARR

-442 PDVRPF
+442 PDVRPL
-448 TPQVMLGIPAALTL
+448 TPAVLLGVPTALSL
-462 AFNPDNWLQLPYAI
+462 LLDPVNWLQLPRAI
-476 AENNPLSLTLAGIG
+476 VENNPMTLTLAGLG
-490 LLVLAWSWFKLARH
+490 LLVLAWCWAKLGRH
-504 LNQYCDHIAPRIGKV
+504 LVQYSHYIAPRIGKV
-519 TQDKFSLTSRLLL
+519 TQDKFSLTSRLLV
-532 RSLLASLPLP
+532 RSLLAALPLP

-547 VRGLLE
+547 MRGLLD

-563 IARGLGEIWFLL
+563 VARGLGEIWFLL
-575 LALVMARH
+575 LALLVARH

-588 GILIHHFRWPKERVQ
+588 GILILHFRWPKEPVQRV
-603 QVWNQFRTLL
+603 WGQFRTLL

-639 RMAFMIGALWL
+639 RLAFIVSALWL

-659 ERLPLTWGQSDMT
+659 EKLPLTWGQADMT

-682 NSLMLAPLLAVIGA
+682 NSLMLAPLLAVLGS

-715 LMGLGCLLV
+715 LAGLGCLLV
-724 YYLARRWMLI
+724 YYLAHRWMLI
-734 QRRRLAFE
+734 QRRRLAFD

-753 QRGRD
+753 QRERD
-758 DNQEE
+758 EDD
-763 LSSEIPDVVEET
+763 LSSEIPDVVEEP

-814 FLSNIEVWQVS
+814 FLSSIEVWQVS
-825 SKIGGIEQLS
+825 SKVAGIEQLS
-835 AITLQDLMLTAFVFI
+835 AITLQDLMLTAFAFI

-877 GFALTTTSKYLVI
+877 GFALTTVSKYLVI

-1004 IGLTRDPKLVQRILE
+1004 IGLTQEPKRVQQLLE
-1019 ESIQASTLVLETPTP
+1019 QCVQESTLVLDTPTP

-1070 VLEKMQQQGLTLP
+1070 ILEKLNQLGMHLP
-1083 HQQIDIHLSRG
+1083 HQQIDIRMSRG

>member
-7 TLLLLSL
+7 TLLLFCLVPLSS
-14 ILLPPAARADDAI
+14 AWAEDAVT
-27 DQIEALL
+27 QAEALL

-79 PKESARLKESLHNY
+79 PQESSRLKESLHNY
-93 QPADRPPLTSLKEEP
+93 QPAARAPLSRLKEET
-108 LRQAIGLSS
+108 LRQAIGLSN

-162 ERLSFSSESDRQQEA
+162 DRLSLGSESDRLLEA
-177 QLLLTRM
+177 QQLVTRM

-222 DEDEWQASLLTQQN
+222 DEDEWQTSLLNQQN

-241 KTEQALEESER
+241 KTEQALAESER
-252 LRKQLTTDM
+252 LRKQLTSDM
-261 PLLLEQQQQN
+261 PLLLEQQKQN
-271 QALSIQLGTLED
+271 QALSLQLSGLED
-283 QIERVQDE
+283 EIERVQDE
-291 QRSVDKNLFE
+291 QRTIDKNLFT

-323 ENLRSKLSDLP
+323 ENLRSKLADLP
-334 PLFPLDKLESAIV
+334 AYFPLDKLESAIV
-347 NARMAKYQ
+347 NARRAKYQ
-355 YESEQDGLKDTRQLR
+355 YETEQDDLADPRQLR
-370 DKLLAE
+370 EQLLAG
-376 EEVTLDRP
+376 EEVTLDRS
-384 QLSVLDNLLKARR
+384 QLAVLDNLLKARR

-425 SKIDEIREI
+425 SKIDEIREL
-434 SASHLFWM
+434 SASHLFWL

-448 TPQVMLGIPAALTL
+448 TPKVILGIPAALAL
-462 AFNPDNWLQLPYAI
+462 AFNPNNWLQLPRAI
-476 AENNPLSLTLAGIG
+476 AENNPLTLTMAGLG
-490 LLVLAWSWFKLARH
+490 LLVLAWSWFKLAGH
-504 LNQYCDHIAPRIGKV
+504 LVRFCEHVAPRIGKV

-532 RSLLASLPLP
+532 RTLIASLPFP

-553 GAWQYPFAVA
+553 GVWQYPFAVA
-563 IARGLGEIWFLL
+563 VGRGLGEIWFLL
-575 LALVMARH
+575 LALMMARH

-588 GILIHHFRWPKERVQ
+588 GILIHHFRWSKERVQ
-603 QVWNQFRTLL
+603 RVWGQFRTLL

-639 RMAFMIGALWL
+639 RLAFIIGALWL

-659 ERLPLTWGQSDMT
+659 ERLPLTWGQSDMS

-682 NSLMLAPLLAVIGA
+682 NSLMLAPLLAVIGS

-703 SRILLRQLELSL
+703 SRTLLRQLELSL
-715 LMGLGCLLV
+715 LMGLGALLV

-753 QRGRD
+753 QRD
-758 DNQEE
+758 DPNSD
-763 LSSEIPDVVEET
+763 LSSEIPDVVEEA

-797 FTMLVVVQWSDL
+797 FTMLLLVQWSDL

-825 SKIGGIEQLS
+825 NKIGGIEQLS
-835 AITLQDLMLTAFVFI
+835 AITLQDLMMTAFIFI

-877 GFALTTTSKYLVI
+877 GFALTTVSKYLVI

-1004 IGLTRDPKLVQRILE
+1004 IGLTQNPKLVQRILE
-1019 ESIQASTLVLETPTP
+1019 ESIQASTLVLESPTP
-1034 EVFLIEFT
+1034 EVFLVEFT

-1070 VLEKMQQQGLTLP
+1070 VLDKLQQQGLTLP
-1083 HQQIDIHLSRG
+1083 HQQIDIHLTRG

>member
-14 ILLPPAARADDAI
+14 ILLPPAVRADDAI

-58 AREAERY
+58 AREADRY

-79 PKESARLKESLHNY
+79 PKESARLKDSLHNY
-93 QPADRPPLTSLKEEP
+93 QPADRPPLTSLKEEA

-563 IARGLGEIWFLL
+563 VARGLGEIWFLL

-588 GILIHHFRWPKERVQ
+588 GILIHHFRWPRERVQ

>member
-7 TLLLLSL
+7 CLMLCLSL
-14 ILLPPAARADDAI
+14 LPFSAAQADDAVT
-27 DQIEALL
+27 QVEELL
-34 QSVPKSDTPE
+34 QSVPKTDSPE
-44 NQKLRESYQQALQF
+44 NQQLRESYQQALQY
-58 AREAERY
+58 ARDAQRY
-65 REQSKAY
+65 REQGKAY

-93 QPADRPPLTSLKEEP
+93 QPQSRPPLSSLKEEA

-117 NRQLNLR
+117 NRQINLR
-124 KERQGVMDSLNQ
+124 KERQAVTDSLNQ
-136 LESTGQEYHLRVDD
+136 LESTGQEYHVRVDE
-150 LRKQLQLTRSQL
+150 LRKQLLQTRSQL
-162 ERLSFSSESDRQQEA
+162 DRLSFSNESDRLQEA
-177 QLLLTRM
+177 QQLATRL

-207 DLGKLKLQELNLAIA
+207 DLGKLKLQELNLAIT
-222 DEDEWQASLLTQQN
+222 DEDEWQNSLLNQQN

-241 KTEQALEESER
+241 KTEQALAESER
-252 LRKQLTTDM
+252 LRRQLTSDL
-261 PLLLEQQQQN
+261 PLLQEQQQQN
-271 QALSIQLGTLED
+271 QALSLQLGALED

-291 QRSVDKNLFE
+291 QRDIDTSLSG
-301 LNELVNSV
+301 LNDLVNSV

-323 ENLRSKLSDLP
+323 ENLRSKLADLP
-334 PLFPLDKLESAIV
+334 NYFPLEKLESDIV
-347 NARMAKYQ
+347 KARMAKYQ
-355 YESEQDGLKDTRQLR
+355 YETEQDALKDTVQIRNN
-370 DKLLAE
+370 LLSGDE
-376 EEVTLDRP
+376 ITLDRA
-384 QLSVLDNLLKARR
+384 QQAVLDNLLKARR

-442 PDVRPF
+442 PDVRPL
-448 TPQVMLGIPAALTL
+448 TPAVLLGVPTALSL
-462 AFNPDNWLQLPYAI
+462 LLDPVNWLQLPRAI
-476 AENNPLSLTLAGIG
+476 VENNPMTLTLAGLG
-490 LLVLAWSWFKLARH
+490 LLVLAWCWAKLGRH
-504 LNQYCDHIAPRIGKV
+504 LVQYSHYIAPRIGKV
-519 TQDKFSLTSRLLL
+519 TQDKFSLTSRLLV
-532 RSLLASLPLP
+532 RSLLAALPLP

-547 VRGLLE
+547 MRGLLD

-563 IARGLGEIWFLL
+563 VARGLGEIWFLL
-575 LALVMARH
+575 LALLVARH

-588 GILIHHFRWPKERVQ
+588 GILILHFRWPKEPVQRV
-603 QVWNQFRTLL
+603 WGQFRTLL

-639 RMAFMIGALWL
+639 RLAFIVGALWL

-659 ERLPLTWGQSDMT
+659 EKLPLTWGQADMT

-682 NSLMLAPLLAVIGA
+682 NSLMLAPLLAVLGS

-715 LMGLGCLLV
+715 LAGLGCLLV
-724 YYLARRWMLI
+724 YYLAHRWMLI
-734 QRRRLAFE
+734 QRRRLAFD

-753 QRGRD
+753 QRERD
-758 DNQEE
+758 EDD
-763 LSSEIPDVVEET
+763 LSSEIPDVVEEP

-814 FLSNIEVWQVS
+814 FLSSIEVWQVS
-825 SKIGGIEQLS
+825 SKVAGIEQLS
-835 AITLQDLMLTAFVFI
+835 AITLQDLMLTAFAFI

-877 GFALTTTSKYLVI
+877 GFALTTVSKYLVI

-1004 IGLTRDPKLVQRILE
+1004 IGLTQEPKRVQQLLE
-1019 ESIQASTLVLETPTP
+1019 QCVQESTLVLDTPTP

-1070 VLEKMQQQGLTLP
+1070 ILEKLNQLGMHLP
-1083 HQQIDIHLSRG
+1083 HQQIDIRMSRG

>member
-7 TLLLLSL
+7 CLMLCLSL
-14 ILLPPAARADDAI
+14 LPFSAAQADDAVT
-27 DQIEALL
+27 QVEELL
-34 QSVPKSDTPE
+34 QSVPKTDSPE
-44 NQKLRESYQQALQF
+44 NQQLRESYQQALQY
-58 AREAERY
+58 ARDAQRY
-65 REQSKAY
+65 REQGKAY

-93 QPADRPPLTSLKEEP
+93 QPQSRPPLSSLKEEA
-108 LRQAIGLSS
+108 LRQAISLSS
-117 NRQLNLR
+117 NRQINLR
-124 KERQGVMDSLNQ
+124 KERQAVTDSLNQ
-136 LESTGQEYHLRVDD
+136 LESTGQEYHVRVDE
-150 LRKQLQLTRSQL
+150 LRKQLLQTRSQL
-162 ERLSFSSESDRQQEA
+162 DRLSFSNESDRLQEA
-177 QLLLTRM
+177 QQLATRL

-207 DLGKLKLQELNLAIA
+207 DLGKLKLQELNLAIT
-222 DEDEWQASLLTQQN
+222 DEDEWQNSLLNQQN

-241 KTEQALEESER
+241 KTEQALAESER
-252 LRKQLTTDM
+252 LRRQLTSDL
-261 PLLLEQQQQN
+261 PLLQEQQQQN
-271 QALSIQLGTLED
+271 QALSLQLGALED

-291 QRSVDKNLFE
+291 QRGIDTSLSGLSD
-301 LNELVNSV
+301 LVNSV

-323 ENLRSKLSDLP
+323 ENLRSKLADLP
-334 PLFPLDKLESAIV
+334 AYFPLEKLESDIV
-347 NARMAKYQ
+347 KARMAKYQ
-355 YESEQDGLKDTRQLR
+355 YETEQDALKDPVQIRNN
-370 DKLLAE
+370 LLSGDE
-376 EEVTLDRP
+376 ITLDRA
-384 QLSVLDNLLKARR
+384 QRAVLDNLLKARR

-442 PDVRPF
+442 PDVRPL
-448 TPQVMLGIPAALTL
+448 TPAVLLGVPTALSL
-462 AFNPDNWLQLPYAI
+462 LLDPVNWLQLPRAI
-476 AENNPLSLTLAGIG
+476 VENNPMTLTLAGLG
-490 LLVLAWSWFKLARH
+490 LLVLAWCWAKLGRH
-504 LNQYCDHIAPRIGKV
+504 LVQYSHYIAPRIGKV
-519 TQDKFSLTSRLLL
+519 TQDKFSLTSRLLV
-532 RSLLASLPLP
+532 RSLLAALPLP

-547 VRGLLE
+547 MRGLLD

-563 IARGLGEIWFLL
+563 VARGLGEIWFLL
-575 LALVMARH
+575 LALLVARH

-588 GILIHHFRWPKERVQ
+588 GILILHFRWPKESVQRV
-603 QVWNQFRTLL
+603 WGQFRTLL

-628 YQEHAF
+628 YQEHAV

-639 RMAFMIGALWL
+639 RLAFIIGALWL

-659 ERLPLTWGQSDMT
+659 ERLPLTWGQADMT

-682 NSLMLAPLLAVIGA
+682 NSLMLAPLLAVLGS

-715 LMGLGCLLV
+715 LAGLGCLLI
-724 YYLARRWMLI
+724 YYLAHRWMLI
-734 QRRRLAFE
+734 QRRRLAFD

-753 QRGRD
+753 QRERED
-758 DNQEE
+758 DD
-763 LSSEIPDVVEET
+763 LSSEIPDAVEEP

-814 FLSNIEVWQVS
+814 FLSSIEVWQVS
-825 SKIGGIEQLS
+825 SKVAGIEQLS
-835 AITLQDLMLTAFVFI
+835 AITLQDLMLTAFAFI

-877 GFALTTTSKYLVI
+877 GFALTTVSKYLVI

-1004 IGLTRDPKLVQRILE
+1004 IGLTQEPKRVQQLLE
-1019 ESIQASTLVLETPTP
+1019 QCVQESTLVLDTPSP

-1070 VLEKMQQQGLTLP
+1070 ILEKLNQLGMPLP
-1083 HQQIDIHLSRG
+1083 HQQIDIRMSRG

>member
-93 QPADRPPLTSLKEEP
+93 QPADRPPLTSLKEEA

-563 IARGLGEIWFLL
+563 VARGLGEIWFLL

-588 GILIHHFRWPKERVQ
+588 GILIHHFRWPRERVQ